1 MSSQANPDETYS
13 IDNPPIAD
21 LGDDIRQ
28 LLKPLASLKLTVT
41 LFGFS
46 IFLIMAGTLA
56 QVELDIWDV
65 VSDYFRCW
73 FAWVPV
79 RVFHPLFAP
88 YLDLSDISTG
98 VGMWFPGGYLIG
110 TLMALNLAAAHSLK
124 FKIQAKGPR
133 LTGGLVVTAIGM
145 VATWLV
151 IESGHSNNS
160 VQTASIGWDTLWG
173 LLQFLTVSLL
183 LTTAWGVTSKW
194 TENRTEALSLCGVF
208 AGLAIAT
215 YFLFNP
221 REALID
227 DSGMRILWQLVK
239 ACGASVILLA
249 GCMMLFRK
257 RAGVV
262 LLHAGVGLMMLN
274 EVVVDT
280 SHVETQM
287 RINEGESVNYAD
299 DIREYELAFVNRS
312 RDDFDE
318 EIIIPKSIIVNAA
331 RTEAELSDEE
341 MPFDVEIVRFMQNSD
356 PVERRQLQ
364 IQIASTLGVPPFQIN
379 TSSRLSDLTSDPEKI
394 QDVFNDLEKSLGTT
408 LSANLREE
416 LATLDDILDYVFET
430 WNPATTGPGETMII
444 SETRAGAGTDTGGA
458 VDLTA
463 AYVRVTDKETGKEL
477 GTFLT
482 GVFFELVKRS
492 AWTPNRVTVGDET
505 WDVYLRFKRYHKPY
519 TVELK
524 DVSKTDYVGTSTPR
538 DYRSVVRIV
547 DAEAGDDFEQHIWMN
562 NPLRYSGETFYQS
575 NYGPPDPTT
584 GKESTTLAV
593 VSNTGWLIPY
603 VSCMIVATGMLAHF
617 WIVMLRFLRRRD
629 AAALQAT
636 SATAPVPSD
645 SESVVTTAAAQAHR
659 ASPDYPD
666 SLAAKLVPWVIMLL
680 IAGWLVGKTRMPS
693 YESGEANLHEFG
705 KLPLVYEGRV
715 KPFDTLA
722 RNSLRILSN
731 RETFKDKEGETQPAV
746 LWLLDVIANPAA
758 AREHRVFRIDHPQ
771 LLQKLELERRKKHL
785 YSLDDFFDKI
795 PVLVETA
802 NEARKKDSK
811 ERDPVERQFVDLQNK
826 LGTFDLLVTTF
837 QPPDIQ
843 LDGQDQAAMRRQVQ
857 SAMRLLQQV
866 DSRQPPLA
874 IPPIEGSGE
883 QDFTS
888 SDEWETFARGWTKSY
903 FSVNLLGTE
912 SSEPVQLLTEIMV
925 AHAND
930 MPEDFNDKVA
940 EYHRWLIKNQP
951 EDLDSER
958 VSFETFFNHF
968 SPFYYS
974 AFSYL
979 FAFIFAAIGLLGWS
993 KPVNRT
999 AFLIILATFCVHTF
1013 ALGARIYISGRP
1025 PVTNLYSSAVFI
1037 GWGCVVLGMI
1047 FESIYRLGIGNIIG
1061 SALGAI
1067 TLGISHLLAGD
1078 GDTFKVLQA
1087 VLDTQF
1093 WLATHVVC
1101 ITLGYSTTFL
1111 AGTMGLL
1118 YIGLNVLQGVS
1129 GVIQRKCPWVL
1140 DYLRLA
1146 IFGFWWFLFSSR
1158 SLNRVSGGV
1167 SGGDNEMFN
1176 RMLGTLPRMIYGTVC
1191 FGIFFSFVG
1200 TVLGGLWADDSWGRF
1215 WGWDPKENGALL
1227 IVLWN
1232 AILLHAHWDKM
1243 VGPRGLAVLAVGG
1256 NVITSWSWFGV
1267 NELSVGLHAYG
1278 FTEGVWATL
1287 WAFWLSQ
1294 AVVVGIGLL
1303 PTRLWRSSSN
1313 PASDEPIAPGPLGSN
1328 S

>member
-13 IDNPPIAD
+13 TENATDVSFQND
-21 LGDDIRQ
+21 LRKAI
-28 LLKPLASLKLTVT
+28 KPLASLKLTVT
-41 LFGFS
+41 LFGLS
-46 IFLIMAGTLA
+46 IFLILAGTLA

-65 VSDYFRCW
+65 VRDYFRCW
-73 FAWVPV
+73 FAWVPLN
-79 RVFHPLFAP
+79 VFHALFQP
-88 YLDLSDISTG
+88 YVMLDKVPSG

-110 TLMALNLAAAHSLK
+110 TLMAINLAAAHSLK
-124 FKIQAKGPR
+124 FKVQAKGPR
-133 LTGGLVVTAIGM
+133 LTGGLVVAAIGM

-151 IESGHSNNS
+151 IESGHSNTS
-160 VQTASIGWDTLWG
+160 VQSATIGWDTLWS

-183 LTTAWGVTSKW
+183 LVTAWGIVSKW
-194 TENRTEALSLCGVF
+194 SESRTEAYSLCGV
-208 AGLAIAT
+208 AGGLVVAA

-239 ACGASVILLA
+239 GCGASVILLA

-299 DIREYELAFVNRS
+299 DIREFELVFVNRS
-312 RDDFDE
+312 PEDFNE
-318 EIIIPKSIIVNAA
+318 EIIIPKSMIVDAGRADAA
-331 RTEAELSDEE
+331 QEKVLSDDD
-341 MPFDVEIVRFMQNSD
+341 MPFDVEIVRFMQNSN
-356 PVERRQLQ
+356 PIERRQLQ
-364 IQIASTLGVPPFQIN
+364 IEIATTLEVPPFQIN
-379 TSSRLSDLTSDPEKI
+379 TASKLSDLTSDADKI
-394 QDVFNDLEKSLGTT
+394 KAVFDDLEAKLGVEF
-408 LSANLREE
+408 SDEQRQR
-416 LATLDDILDYVFET
+416 LATLDDVMDFVFDE

-444 SETRAGAGTDTGGA
+444 SEARPGTGTDSGGA

-463 AYVRVTDKETGKEL
+463 AYVRVKDRESGKEL

-492 AWTPNRVTVGDET
+492 EWTPNRVQVDGET
-505 WDVYLRFKRYHKPY
+505 WDVFLRFKRYYKPY
-519 TVELK
+519 TVHLK
-524 DVSKTDYVGTSTPR
+524 DVSKTDYVGTNTPK
-538 DYRSVVRIV
+538 DYRSIVRIV
-547 DAEAGDDFEQHIWMN
+547 DSEAGEDFEQHIWMN
-562 NPLRYSGETFYQS
+562 NPLRYAGETFYQS
-575 NYGPPDPTT
+575 SYGEPDPVT

-629 AAALQAT
+629 GGQIPVVPVEASL
-636 SATAPVPSD
+636 PVPGTS
-645 SESVVTTAAAQAHR
+645 
-659 ASPDYPD
+659 SPEP
-666 SLAAKLVPWVIMLL
+666 LIVRLVPWVIMLVM
-680 IAGWLVGKTRMPS
+680 ATWLVGKSRMPR
-693 YESGEANLHEFG
+693 YESTEANLHEFG
-705 KLPLVYEGRV
+705 RLPLVYEGRV

-731 RETFKDKEGETQPAV
+731 RETFKDKNGDTQPAIR
-746 LWLLDVIANPAA
+746 WFLDLIANPEV

-771 LLQKLELERRKKHL
+771 ILQKLELERRKKHL
-785 YSLDDFFDKI
+785 YSLDDFFEKI

-802 NEARKKDSK
+802 NAARRKDSK
-811 ERDPVERQFVDLQNK
+811 ERTADERKFVELQNK

-843 LDGQDQAAMRRQVQ
+843 IDGLDQNAMRREVQ
-857 SAMRLLQQV
+857 SAMRVLQQIEN
-866 DSRQPPLA
+866 RQPPLA
-874 IPPIEGSGE
+874 IPPIEGDGE
-883 QDFTS
+883 QDFTV

-903 FSVNLLGTE
+903 FSVNLLGSDT
-912 SSEPVQLLTEIMV
+912 SEPVQFLTEIMV
-925 AHAND
+925 AHSND
-930 MPEDFNDKVA
+930 DADEFNEKVRD
-940 EYHRWLIKNQP
+940 YHRWLARNPPK
-951 EDLDSER
+951 EFDASR
-958 VSFETFFNHF
+958 VSFETFFNNF

-979 FAFIFAAIGLLGWS
+979 FAFVFGVAGLLTWS
-993 KPVNRT
+993 KPLNRT
-999 AFLIILATFCVHTF
+999 AFLVILATFCVHTF

-1037 GWGCVVLGMI
+1037 GWGCVILGMV

-1061 SALGAI
+1061 AALGAS
-1067 TLGISHLLAGD
+1067 TLGISHLLSGD

-1111 AGTMGLL
+1111 AGALGL
-1118 YIGLNVLQGVS
+1118 YYVLAGVATKS
-1129 GVIQRKCPWVL
+1129 VTPQTSKDL
-1140 DYLRLA
+1140 
-1146 IFGFWWFLFSSR
+1146 S
-1158 SLNRVSGGV
+1158 
-1167 SGGDNEMFN
+1167 
-1176 RMLGTLPRMIYGTVC
+1176 RMIYGTVC

-1256 NVITSWSWFGV
+1256 NIITSWSWFGV

-1278 FTEGVWATL
+1278 FTEGVWASL
-1287 WAFWLSQ
+1287 WLFWVSQ
-1294 AVVVGIGLL
+1294 VGVMILGLV
-1303 PTRLWRSSSN
+1303 PTRFWRSFSGDGE
-1313 PASDEPIAPGPLGSN
+1313 AIAPGPYSTEATA
-1328 S
+1328 SPEEPTDTHS

>member
-1 MSSQANPDETYS
+1 MSSQANPDETFS
-13 IDNPPIAD
+13 IDSPKGPSF
-21 LGDDIRQ
+21 GDDIRKV
-28 LLKPLASLKLTVT
+28 LKPLASLKLTVT

-46 IFLIMAGTLA
+46 IFLILAGTLA

-79 RVFHPLFAP
+79 RTFHPLFAP
-88 YLDLSDISTG
+88 YLDLSGISESI
-98 VGMWFPGGYLIG
+98 GMFFPGGYLIG
-110 TLMALNLAAAHSLK
+110 TLMALNLVTAHSLK

-133 LTGGLVVTAIGM
+133 LTGGLVVTAIGA

-160 VQTASIGWDTLWG
+160 VQAATIGWDQLWH
-173 LLQFLTVSLL
+173 LLQGLVVSLL
-183 LTTAWGVTSKW
+183 LVTVWGVVSKW
-194 TENRTEALSLCGVF
+194 SENRTESLSLCGVSVGLVI
-208 AGLAIAT
+208 AG

-221 REALID
+221 RQALID

-239 ACGASVILLA
+239 GCGASVILLA

-299 DIREYELAFVNRS
+299 DIREFELAFVNRG
-312 RDDFDE
+312 REDQDE
-318 EIIIPKSIIVNAA
+318 EILIPKSMIVAA
-331 RTEAELSDEE
+331 GNPEAPKETRTLSDDE
-341 MPFDVEIVRFMQNSD
+341 MPFDVEIVQFMQNST
-356 PVERRQLQ
+356 PLERRQLQ
-364 IQIASTLGVPPFQIN
+364 IQIASTLGVPPFQVN
-379 TSSRLSDLTSDPEKI
+379 TADALTDLSDDMDKVKKVY
-394 QDVFNDLEKSLGTT
+394 DDLEKTIGTP
-408 LSANLREE
+408 LSAEMRKK
-416 LATLDDILDYVFET
+416 LASIDDLIDYVFEE
-430 WNPATTGPGETMII
+430 WNPATTGPGETMVV
-444 SETRAGAGTDTGGA
+444 SEVRAGAGTDSGGA

-463 AYVRVTDKETGKEL
+463 AYVRVTKKDNGEEV

-492 AWTPNRVTVGDET
+492 SWTPNRVEVAGQT
-505 WDVYLRFKRYHKPY
+505 WDVNLRFKRHFKPY

-524 DVSKTDYVGTSTPR
+524 DVSKTDYVGTNTPR

-547 DAEAGDDFEQHIWMN
+547 DADAEEDFEQHIWMN
-562 NPLRYSGETFYQS
+562 NPLRYAGETFYQS
-575 NYGPPDPTT
+575 SYGAPDPDT

-617 WIVMLRFLRRRD
+617 WIVMMRFLRRRESSKVHV
-629 AAALQAT
+629 AGKET
-636 SATAPVPSD
+636 SAGMLVDTEPEPF
-645 SESVVTTAAAQAHR
+645 
-659 ASPDYPD
+659 
-666 SLAAKLVPWVIMLL
+666 AAKLVPWLIMLL
-680 IAGWLVGKTRMPS
+680 MAGWLVSKSRMPS
-693 YESGEANLHEFG
+693 YESTEANLHEFG
-705 KLPLVYEGRV
+705 RIPLVYEGRV

-731 RETFKDKEGETQPAV
+731 RENFKDNNGDTQPAIR
-746 LWLLDVIANPAA
+746 WLLDVIANPAA

-771 LLQKLELERRKKHL
+771 ILEKLKLDRRKKHL
-785 YSLDDFFDKI
+785 YSLDDFFEKI

-802 NEARKKDSK
+802 NAARQKDDK
-811 ERDPVERQFVDLQNK
+811 EQTADEREFVELQSK
-826 LGTFDLLVTTF
+826 LGQFDLLVTTF
-837 QPPDIQ
+837 QPPDVQI
-843 LDGQDQAAMRRQVQ
+843 DGLGQEEMRRQVQ
-857 SAMRLLQQV
+857 FAMRTLQQI
-866 DSRQPPLA
+866 DERQPPLA
-874 IPPIEGSGE
+874 IPPVEGDGE
-883 QDFTS
+883 RDFTAS
-888 SDEWETFARGWTKSY
+888 EDWETFARGWTKSY
-903 FSVNLLGTE
+903 FSVNLLGADT
-912 SSEPVQLLTEIMV
+912 SEPVQFLTEIMV
-925 AHAND
+925 AHANG
-930 MPEDFNDKVA
+930 EANDFNTKV
-940 EYHRWLIKNQP
+940 EDYHRWLAKNP
-951 EDLDSER
+951 PKESDADR
-958 VSFETFFNHF
+958 VDFETFFNNF
-968 SPFYYS
+968 APFYYS

-979 FAFIFAAIGLLGWS
+979 FAFVFAVAALLSWS
-993 KPVNRT
+993 KPLNRT
-999 AFLIILATFCVHTF
+999 AFLVILATFLVHTF
-1013 ALGARIYISGRP
+1013 ALVARIYISGRP

-1037 GWGCVVLGMI
+1037 GWGCVILGMV

-1061 SALGAI
+1061 AALGAT

-1111 AGTMGLL
+1111 AGALGL
-1118 YIGLNVLQGVS
+1118 YYVIAGLVTT
-1129 GVIQRKCPWVL
+1129 
-1140 DYLRLA
+1140 
-1146 IFGFWWFLFSSR
+1146 
-1158 SLNRVSGGV
+1158 RVTPETSKEL
-1167 SGGDNEMFN
+1167 S
-1176 RMLGTLPRMIYGTVC
+1176 RMIYGTVC

-1287 WAFWLSQ
+1287 WAFWVSQ
-1294 AVVVGIGLL
+1294 AVVMIIGMAL
-1303 PTRLWRSSSN
+1303 PTRPWRSELT
-1313 PASDEPIAPGPLGSN
+1313 ASPVAGQVAEPSAEQSDA
-1328 S
+1328 

>member
-1 MSSQANPDETYS
+1 MSSQANPDETFS
-13 IDNPPIAD
+13 TDNAKD
-21 LGDDIRQ
+21 LSFGDDIRRAV
-28 LLKPLASLKLTVT
+28 KPLASLKLTVT

-46 IFLIMAGTLA
+46 IFLILAGTLA

-79 RVFHPLFAP
+79 RTFHPLFAP
-88 YLDLSDISTG
+88 YLDLSGISTG

-110 TLMALNLAAAHSLK
+110 TLMALNLATAHSLR

-133 LTGGLVVTAIGM
+133 LTGGLVVAAIGV

-151 IESGHSNNS
+151 IESGHGSNS
-160 VQTASIGWDTLWG
+160 VQAATIGWDTLWR
-173 LLQFLTVSLL
+173 LLQVLVVSLL
-183 LTTAWGVTSKW
+183 LVTKWGIYSKW
-194 TENRTEALSLCGVF
+194 SENRTESLSLCGVYVGLVI
-208 AGLAIAT
+208 AG
-215 YFLFNP
+215 YFLLFNP

-239 ACGASVILLA
+239 GCGASVIMLA
-249 GCMMLFRK
+249 GCIMLFRK

-287 RINEGESVNYAD
+287 RINEGESVNFAD
-299 DIREYELAFVNRS
+299 DIREFELVFVNRA
-312 RDDFDE
+312 REDQNE
-318 EIIIPKSIIVNAA
+318 EIIIPKSMIVAA
-331 RTEAELSDEE
+331 GRPDTPSGPELSDDE
-341 MPFDVEIVRFMQNSD
+341 MPFDVEIVQFMQNSN

-364 IQIASTLGVPPFQIN
+364 IEIASTLGVPPFQVN
-379 TSSRLSDLTSDPEKI
+379 TADDLADLTSDESKVK
-394 QDVFNDLEKSLGTT
+394 QVYDDLEKTLGTP
-408 LSANLREE
+408 LSTDVRKKLVSIDDVINYAFEE
-416 LATLDDILDYVFET
+416 
-430 WNPATTGPGETMII
+430 WNPATTGPGETMIV
-444 SETRAGAGTDTGGA
+444 SEVRAGAGTDSGGA

-463 AYVRVTDKETGKEL
+463 AYVRVTEKGTGKEL

-492 AWTPNRVTVGDET
+492 EWTPNRVKVGDET
-505 WDVYLRFKRYHKPY
+505 WDVYLRFKRYYKSY
-519 TVELK
+519 TVELQ

-538 DYRSVVRIV
+538 DYRSVVQIT
-547 DAEAGDDFEQHIWMN
+547 DPETGDDFEQHIWMN
-562 NPLRYSGETFYQS
+562 NPLRYAGETFYQQ
-575 NYGPPDPTT
+575 NYGPPDSVT

-617 WIVMLRFLRRRD
+617 WIVMMRFLRRRD
-629 AAALQAT
+629 
-636 SATAPVPSD
+636 SGKV
-645 SESVVTTAAAQAHR
+645 R
-659 ASPDYPD
+659 AGANDTVKGSLTD
-666 SLAAKLVPWVIMLL
+666 SLPEPFAAKLAPWLIMLL
-680 IAGWLVGKTRMPS
+680 MAGWLVSKSRMPS
-693 YESGEANLHEFG
+693 YESTEANLHEFG
-705 KLPLVYEGRV
+705 RLPLVYEGRV

-731 RETFKDKEGETQPAV
+731 RETFKDKNGDTQPAIR
-746 LWLLDVIANPAA
+746 WLLDVIANPAA

-771 LLQKLELERRKKHL
+771 LLKKLELDRRKKHL

-795 PVLVETA
+795 PVLVEAA
-802 NEARKKDSK
+802 NDARKKDSK
-811 ERDPVERQFVDLQNK
+811 ERTADERKFVELQSK
-826 LGTFDLLVTTF
+826 LGQFDLLVTTF

-843 LDGQDQAAMRRQVQ
+843 IDGLDQNGMRRQVQ
-857 SAMRLLQQV
+857 TAMRVLQQI
-866 DSRQPPLA
+866 DERQPPLA
-874 IPPIEGSGE
+874 IPPVEGEGDR
-883 QDFTS
+883 DFTAS
-888 SDEWETFARGWTKSY
+888 EDWETFARGWTKSY
-903 FSVNLLGTE
+903 FSVNLLGADT
-912 SSEPVQLLTEIMV
+912 SKPVQFLTEIMV

-930 MPEDFNDKVA
+930 KADDFNKKV
-940 EYHRWLIKNQP
+940 EDYHRWLAKNP
-951 EDLDSER
+951 PKEFDGDR
-958 VSFETFFNHF
+958 VSFETFFNNF
-968 SPFYYS
+968 APFYYS

-979 FAFIFAAIGLLGWS
+979 FAFVFAVAALLSWS
-993 KPVNRT
+993 KPLNRT

-1013 ALGARIYISGRP
+1013 ALIARIYISGRP

-1037 GWGCVVLGMI
+1037 GWGCVVMGMI

-1061 SALGAI
+1061 AGLGAI

-1111 AGTMGLL
+1111 AGALGL
-1118 YIGLNVLQGVS
+1118 YYVV
-1129 GVIQRKCPWVL
+1129 
-1140 DYLRLA
+1140 A
-1146 IFGFWWFLFSSR
+1146 GFVTTRVTPEASKELSR
-1158 SLNRVSGGV
+1158 
-1167 SGGDNEMFN
+1167 M
-1176 RMLGTLPRMIYGTVC
+1176 MYGTVC

-1287 WAFWLSQ
+1287 WAFWVSQ
-1294 AVVVGIGLL
+1294 AVVMIVGVL
-1303 PTRLWRSSSN
+1303 PTSFWRSELS
-1313 PASDEPIAPGPLGSN
+1313 ASPVTASAAKPPVEETES
-1328 S
+1328 

>member
-1 MSSQANPDETYS
+1 MSSQATPDETFS
-13 IDNPPIAD
+13 ADNAKDISF
-21 LGDDIRQ
+21 GDDIRKA
-28 LLKPLASLKLTVT
+28 LKPLASLKLTIT

-46 IFLIMAGTLA
+46 IFLILAGTLA

-88 YLDLSDISTG
+88 YLDLSGISTSI
-98 VGMWFPGGYLIG
+98 GMFLPGGYLIG
-110 TLMALNLAAAHSLK
+110 TLMAMNLLSAHSLK
-124 FKIQAKGPR
+124 FKIQANGSR
-133 LTGGLVVTAIGM
+133 LTGGLVVTAIGT

-160 VQTASIGWDTLWG
+160 VQSATIGWDTLWS
-173 LLQFLTVSLL
+173 LLQFLVVSLL
-183 LTTAWGVTSKW
+183 LVTAWGSFSKW
-194 TENRTEALSLCGVF
+194 SENRTEAL
-208 AGLAIAT
+208 GLAGVLGGLLISA

-239 ACGASVILLA
+239 GCGASVILLA

-287 RINEGESVNYAD
+287 RINEGESVNYSD
-299 DIREYELAFVNRS
+299 DIREFELAFVNRA
-312 RDDFDE
+312 REDQNE
-318 EIIIPKSIIVNAA
+318 EIIIPKSFIVDAGGADTPQEA
-331 RTEAELSDEE
+331 RTLTDDD
-341 MPFDVEIVRFMQNSD
+341 MPFNVEIVRFMQNSN

-364 IQIASTLGVPPFQIN
+364 IEIASTLGVPPFQVN
-379 TSSRLSDLTSDPEKI
+379 TADNLTDLSDDASKI
-394 QDVFNDLEKSLGTT
+394 EEVYEDVEAITGGSLPADVRKKL
-408 LSANLREE
+408 LSIN
-416 LATLDDILDYVFET
+416 DILDYVFEE
-430 WNPATTGPGETMII
+430 WNPATSGPGETMVA
-444 SETRAGAGTDTGGA
+444 SKVRAGAGTDSGGA
-458 VDLTA
+458 VDLTS
-463 AYVRVTDKETGKEL
+463 AYVRVTEKETGKEL

-492 AWTPNRVTVGDET
+492 AWTPNQVEVAGQT
-505 WDVYLRFKRYHKPY
+505 WDVYLRFKRYYKPY

-524 DVSKTDYVGTSTPR
+524 DVSKTDYVGTNTPR
-538 DYRSVVRIV
+538 DYRSIV
-547 DAEAGDDFEQHIWMN
+547 QVSDLAANEDFEQHIWMN
-562 NPLRYSGETFYQS
+562 NPLRYAGETFYQS
-575 NYGPPDPTT
+575 SYGAPDPVT

-617 WIVMLRFLRRRD
+617 WIVMMRFLRRRD
-629 AAALQAT
+629 SGKART
-636 SATAPVPSD
+636 GTDETVNG
-645 SESVVTTAAAQAHR
+645 
-659 ASPDYPD
+659 
-666 SLAAKLVPWVIMLL
+666 SLGGVMPEPFAAKLVPWLIMLV
-680 IAGWLVGKTRMPS
+680 IAGWLVSKSRMPD
-693 YESGEANLHEFG
+693 YESTEANLHEFG

-731 RETFKDKEGETQPAV
+731 RETFKDKNGNTQPAIR
-746 LWLLDVIANPAA
+746 WLLDLIADPEA
-758 AREHRVFRIDHPQ
+758 ARDHRVFRIDHPQ

-785 YSLDDFFDKI
+785 YSLDDFFEKI

-802 NEARKKDSK
+802 NAARKKDSK
-811 ERDPVERQFVDLQNK
+811 ERTADERKFVELQSK
-826 LGTFDLLVTTF
+826 LGQFDLLVTTF

-843 LDGQDQAAMRRQVQ
+843 IEELDQNEVRRQVQ
-857 SAMRLLQQV
+857 TAMRMLQQI
-866 DSRQPPLA
+866 DERQPPLA
-874 IPPIEGSGE
+874 VPPIAGDGE
-883 QDFTS
+883 RDFTAS
-888 SDEWETFARGWTKSY
+888 EEWETFARGWTKSY
-903 FSVNLLGTE
+903 FSVNLLGADT
-912 SSEPVQLLTEIMV
+912 SEPVQFLTEIMV

-930 MPEDFNDKVA
+930 KTNDFNEKV
-940 EYHRWLIKNQP
+940 EDYHRWLSKNQP
-951 EDLDSER
+951 KELDVDR
-958 VSFETFFNHF
+958 VSFETFFNNF

-979 FAFIFAAIGLLGWS
+979 FAFVFAVAGLLGWS
-993 KPVNRT
+993 KRLNHT
-999 AFLIILATFCVHTF
+999 AFLIILATFFVHTF
-1013 ALGARIYISGRP
+1013 ALIARIYISGRP

-1037 GWGCVVLGMI
+1037 GWGCVVLGMV

-1061 SALGAI
+1061 AALGAI

-1111 AGTMGLL
+1111 AGALGLYYVL
-1118 YIGLNVLQGVS
+1118 AGLVTKNVTPQTSKDLS
-1129 GVIQRKCPWVL
+1129 
-1140 DYLRLA
+1140 
-1146 IFGFWWFLFSSR
+1146 
-1158 SLNRVSGGV
+1158 
-1167 SGGDNEMFN
+1167 
-1176 RMLGTLPRMIYGTVC
+1176 RMIYGTVC

-1232 AILLHAHWDKM
+1232 AILLHAHWDKI

-1256 NVITSWSWFGV
+1256 NIITSWSWFGV

-1294 AVVVGIGLL
+1294 AVVMGVGLL
-1303 PTRLWRSSSN
+1303 PTELWRSELVASATETAESSAI
-1313 PASDEPIAPGPLGSN
+1313 PASSEDQADA
-1328 S
+1328 

>member
-1 MSSQANPDETYS
+1 MSSQANPDETFS
-13 IDNPPIAD
+13 ADNAKE
-21 LGDDIRQ
+21 LSFGDDIRQ
-28 LLKPLASLKLTVT
+28 AIKPLASLKLTVT

-46 IFLIMAGTLA
+46 IFLILAGTLA

-79 RVFHPLFAP
+79 RTFHPLFAP
-88 YLDLSDISTG
+88 YLDLSGISESI
-98 VGMWFPGGYLIG
+98 GMFFPGGYLIG
-110 TLMALNLAAAHSLK
+110 TLMAMNLVSAHSLK

-133 LTGGLVVTAIGM
+133 LTGGLVVTAIGA

-151 IESGHSNNS
+151 IESGHGSNS
-160 VQTASIGWDTLWG
+160 VQSATIGWDTLWS
-173 LLQFLTVSLL
+173 LLQFLVVSLL
-183 LTTAWGVTSKW
+183 LVTAWGVISKW
-194 TENRTEALSLCGVF
+194 SENRTESFSLCGVSV
-208 AGLAIAT
+208 GLLIAA

-239 ACGASVILLA
+239 GCGASVILLA

-287 RINEGESVNYAD
+287 RINEGESVNYSD
-299 DIREYELAFVNRS
+299 DIREFELVFVNRG
-312 RDDFDE
+312 RDDQNE
-318 EIIIPKSIIVNAA
+318 EIIIPKSMIVAA
-331 RTEAELSDEE
+331 GSPEAPEGRKLSDDE
-341 MPFDVEIVRFMQNSD
+341 MPFDVEIVRFMQNSN

-364 IQIASTLGVPPFQIN
+364 IEIASTLGVPPFQVN
-379 TSSRLSDLTSDPEKI
+379 TADDLTDLCDDAAKI
-394 QDVFNDLEKSLGTT
+394 AKVYEDLEKTLGTS
-408 LSANLREE
+408 LPADIRKQLVSI
-416 LATLDDILDYVFET
+416 DDVVNYAFED
-430 WNPATTGPGETMII
+430 WNPATTGPGETMIAA
-444 SETRAGAGTDTGGA
+444 EVRPGAGTDSGGA

-463 AYVRVTDKETGKEL
+463 AYVRVTEKETGKEL

-492 AWTPNRVTVGDET
+492 SWTPNQVEVAGQT
-505 WDVYLRFKRYHKPY
+505 WDVYLRFKRYYKPY

-524 DVSKTDYVGTSTPR
+524 DVSKTDYVGTNTPR
-538 DYRSVVRIV
+538 DYRSVVQV
-547 DAEAGDDFEQHIWMN
+547 SDPVADEDFEQHIWMN
-562 NPLRYSGETFYQS
+562 NPLRYAGETFYQS
-575 NYGPPDPTT
+575 NYGPPDAVT

-617 WIVMLRFLRRRD
+617 WIVMMRFLRRRD
-629 AAALQAT
+629 AARTLQTGAIVLAFSGAFIPALLTLLMGRAL
-636 SATAPVPSD
+636 SNRGSD
-645 SESVVTTAAAQAHR
+645 SDQPKPILTAEPQSWFACA
-659 ASPDYPD
+659 
-666 SLAAKLVPWVIMLL
+666 VPWIVMLL
-680 IAGWLVGKTRMPS
+680 CAGWLVSKSRMPS
-693 YESGEANLHEFG
+693 YESTEANLHEFG

-731 RETFKDKEGETQPAV
+731 RETFKDKNGDTQPAIR
-746 LWLLDVIANPAA
+746 WLLDVIANPAA

-795 PVLVETA
+795 PVLIEAA
-802 NEARKKDSK
+802 NDARKKDSK
-811 ERDPVERQFVDLQNK
+811 ERTADERKFVELQSK
-826 LGTFDLLVTTF
+826 LGQFDLLVTTF

-843 LDGQDQAAMRRQVQ
+843 IDGLGQNEVRQQVQTAMRV
-857 SAMRLLQQV
+857 LQQI
-866 DSRQPPLA
+866 DERQPPLA
-874 IPPIEGSGE
+874 IPPVKSDDER
-883 QDFTS
+883 DFTAS
-888 SDEWETFARGWTKSY
+888 EDWETFARGWTKSY
-903 FSVNLLGTE
+903 FSVNLLGADT
-912 SSEPVQLLTEIMV
+912 SKPVQFLTEIMV

-930 MPEDFNDKVA
+930 KADDFNKKV
-940 EYHRWLIKNQP
+940 EDYHRWLSKNRP
-951 EDLDSER
+951 KELDADR
-958 VSFETFFNHF
+958 VSFETFFNNF
-968 SPFYYS
+968 APFYYS

-979 FAFIFAAIGLLGWS
+979 FAFVFAVAALMSWS
-993 KPVNRT
+993 KPLNRT
-999 AFLIILATFCVHTF
+999 AFLIILATFFVHTF
-1013 ALGARIYISGRP
+1013 ALVARVYISGRP

-1061 SALGAI
+1061 AALGAI

-1101 ITLGYSTTFL
+1101 ITLGYSTTLL
-1111 AGTMGLL
+1111 AGTLGL
-1118 YIGLNVLQGVS
+1118 YYVL
-1129 GVIQRKCPWVL
+1129 
-1140 DYLRLA
+1140 A
-1146 IFGFWWFLFSSR
+1146 GFVTT
-1158 SLNRVSGGV
+1158 RVTPEASKDL
-1167 SGGDNEMFN
+1167 S
-1176 RMLGTLPRMIYGTVC
+1176 RMIYGTVC

-1256 NVITSWSWFGV
+1256 NVVTSWSWFGV

-1294 AVVVGIGLL
+1294 AVVMGIGLL
-1303 PTRLWRSSSN
+1303 PTRFWRSELS
-1313 PASDEPIAPGPLGSN
+1313 ASPVVATSAGEPSTEQTE

>member
-1 MSSQANPDETYS
+1 MSSQANPDETFS
-13 IDNPPIAD
+13 ADNAKD
-21 LGDDIRQ
+21 LSPGEELRKA
-28 LLKPLASLKLTVT
+28 LKPLASLKLTVA

-88 YLDLSDISTG
+88 YLDLSGISTG

-110 TLMALNLAAAHSLK
+110 MLMALNLAAAHSLK

-133 LTGGLVVTAIGM
+133 LTGGLVVTAIGA

-160 VQTASIGWDTLWG
+160 VQSATIGWDTLWS
-173 LLQFLTVSLL
+173 LLQFLAVALL
-183 LTTAWGVTSKW
+183 LVTAWGVVNKW
-194 TENRTEALSLCGVF
+194 SESRTEAISLGGVF
-208 AGLAIAT
+208 GGLLIAA

-239 ACGASVILLA
+239 GCGASVILLA
-249 GCMMLFRK
+249 GCMMLFKK

-299 DIREYELAFVNRS
+299 DIREFELAFVNRA
-312 RDDFDE
+312 REDQDE
-318 EIIIPKSIIVNAA
+318 EIIIPKEMIVEAGRPDIPDEA
-331 RTEAELSDEE
+331 RRLSDDE

-364 IQIASTLGVPPFQIN
+364 IEIASTLGVPPFQVN
-379 TSSRLSDLTSDPEKI
+379 TADDLT
-394 QDVFNDLEKSLGTT
+394 DLTDDASKVEEVYKELEAITGSS
-408 LSANLREE
+408 LSAEE
-416 LATLDDILDYVFET
+416 RKKIVSIDDALDYVFEE
-430 WNPATTGPGETMII
+430 WNPATTGPGETMVA
-444 SETRAGAGTDTGGA
+444 SETRAGAGTDSGGA
-458 VDLTA
+458 ADLTA
-463 AYVRVTDKETGKEL
+463 AYVRVTEKETGKEL

-492 AWTPNRVTVGDET
+492 AWTPNQVEVAGQT
-505 WDVYLRFKRYHKPY
+505 WDVYLRFKRYYKPY

-524 DVSKTDYVGTSTPR
+524 DVSKTDYVGTNTPR
-538 DYRSVVRIV
+538 DYRSIV
-547 DAEAGDDFEQHIWMN
+547 HITDPETEDDFEQHIWMN
-562 NPLRYSGETFYQS
+562 NPLRYAGETFYQS
-575 NYGPPDPTT
+575 NYGPPDPVT

-629 AAALQAT
+629 
-636 SATAPVPSD
+636 SAKVKSEGKEVRTELASD
-645 SESVVTTAAAQAHR
+645 DRPE
-659 ASPDYPD
+659 PF
-666 SLAAKLVPWVIMLL
+666 AAKLAPWLIMLL
-680 IAGWLVGKTRMPS
+680 FAGWLVSKSRMPS
-693 YESGEANLHEFG
+693 YESTEANLHEFG
-705 KLPLVYEGRV
+705 RLPLVYEGRV

-731 RETFKDKEGETQPAV
+731 REEFKDKNGDKQPAV
-746 LWLLDVIANPAA
+746 RWLLDVIANPAA

-785 YSLDDFFDKI
+785 YSLDDFFEKI
-795 PVLVETA
+795 PVLVEAA
-802 NEARKKDSK
+802 NDARKKDSK
-811 ERDPVERQFVDLQNK
+811 DRTADERKFVELQNK
-826 LGTFDLLVTTF
+826 LGQFDLLVTTF

-843 LDGQDQAAMRRQVQ
+843 IEGLGQNEVRQQVQ
-857 SAMRLLQQV
+857 SAMQILQQI
-866 DSRQPPLA
+866 DGRQPPLA
-874 IPPIEGSGE
+874 IPPIEGEGE
-883 QDFTS
+883 RDFTAS
-888 SDEWETFARGWTKSY
+888 EEWETFARGWTKSY
-903 FSVNLLGTE
+903 FSVNLLGANT
-912 SSEPVQLLTEIMV
+912 SEPVRLLTEIMV

-930 MPEDFNDKVA
+930 KADDFNEKVK
-940 EYHRWLIKNQP
+940 EYHSWLKKNQP
-951 EDLDSER
+951 EEYDGNR
-958 VSFETFFNHF
+958 VNFETFFNNF
-968 SPFYYS
+968 APFYYS

-979 FAFIFAAIGLLGWS
+979 FAFVFAIIALLGWS
-993 KPVNRT
+993 KPLNRT
-999 AFLIILATFCVHTF
+999 AFLVILATFFVHTF
-1013 ALGARIYISGRP
+1013 ALVARIYISGRP

-1061 SALGAI
+1061 AALGAT

-1111 AGTMGLL
+1111 AGALGL
-1118 YIGLNVLQGVS
+1118 YYVLAGVVTTKVTS
-1129 GVIQRKCPWVL
+1129 QTSKDL
-1140 DYLRLA
+1140 
-1146 IFGFWWFLFSSR
+1146 S
-1158 SLNRVSGGV
+1158 
-1167 SGGDNEMFN
+1167 
-1176 RMLGTLPRMIYGTVC
+1176 RMIYGTVC

-1243 VGPRGLAVLAVGG
+1243 VGPRGLAVLAVVG
-1256 NVITSWSWFGV
+1256 NIITSWSWFGV

-1294 AVVVGIGLL
+1294 VVVMGVGLL
-1303 PTRLWRSSSN
+1303 PTEFWRSELTVAAGFGAGESGAAESPN
-1313 PASDEPIAPGPLGSN
+1313 ENADA
-1328 S
+1328 

>member
-13 IDNPPIAD
+13 ADNVKD
-21 LGDDIRQ
+21 LSFGDDIRKA
-28 LLKPLASLKLTVT
+28 LKPLASLKLTVT

-46 IFLIMAGTLA
+46 IFLILAGTLA

-65 VSDYFRCW
+65 VRDYFRCW
-73 FAWVPV
+73 FAWVPM
-79 RVFHPLFAP
+79 RTFHPLFAP
-88 YLDLSDISTG
+88 YVDLSGISES
-98 VGMWFPGGYLIG
+98 VGMFFPGGYLIG
-110 TLMALNLAAAHSLK
+110 TLMALNLVSAHSLK

-133 LTGGLVVTAIGM
+133 LTGGLVVTAIGA

-151 IESGHSNNS
+151 IESGHGSNS
-160 VQTASIGWDTLWG
+160 VQSATIGWDTLWS
-173 LLQFLTVSLL
+173 LLQFLVVSLL
-183 LTTAWGVTSKW
+183 LVTAWGVVSKW
-194 TENRTEALSLCGVF
+194 SENRTESLSLCGVSV
-208 AGLAIAT
+208 GLVIAA

-239 ACGASVILLA
+239 GCGASVILLA

-299 DIREYELAFVNRS
+299 DIREFELVFVNREGE
-312 RDDFDE
+312 DQNE
-318 EIIIPKSIIVNAA
+318 EIIIPKTLLVGAGTSAES
-331 RTEAELSDEE
+331 RTLTDDD
-341 MPFDVEIVRFMQNSD
+341 MPFNVEIVRFMQNST
-356 PVERRQLQ
+356 PVERQQLQ
-364 IQIASTLGVPPFQIN
+364 IEIASTLGVPPFQIN
-379 TSSRLSDLTSDPEKI
+379 TADNLANLTSDASKVE
-394 QDVFNDLEKSLGTT
+394 QVYTDLEETIGGPLPAEVRKKLVSI
-408 LSANLREE
+408 N
-416 LATLDDILDYVFET
+416 DVLDYVFEE
-430 WNPATTGPGETMII
+430 WNPATTGPGETMIV
-444 SETRAGAGTDTGGA
+444 SEVRPGAGTDSGGA

-492 AWTPNRVTVGDET
+492 SWTPNRVEVAGKT
-505 WDVYLRFKRYHKPY
+505 WDVYLRFKRYYKPY

-524 DVSKTDYVGTSTPR
+524 DVSKTDYVGTNTPR
-538 DYRSVVRIV
+538 DYRSVVQV
-547 DAEAGDDFEQHIWMN
+547 SDPVAKEDFEQHIWMN
-562 NPLRYSGETFYQS
+562 NPLRYAGETFYQS
-575 NYGPPDPTT
+575 NYGPPDAVT

-617 WIVMLRFLRRRD
+617 WIVMMRFLRRRD
-629 AAALQAT
+629 
-636 SATAPVPSD
+636 SAKVKADGQKD
-645 SESVVTTAAAQAHR
+645 SAGISA
-659 ASPDYPD
+659 D
-666 SLAAKLVPWVIMLL
+666 SLPEPFAVKLIPWIMMLL
-680 IAGWLVGKTRMPS
+680 CAGWLVSKSRMPS
-693 YESGEANLHEFG
+693 YESTEANLHEFG

-731 RETFKDKEGETQPAV
+731 RETFKDKNGDTQPAIR
-746 LWLLDVIANPAA
+746 WLLDVIANPEAA
-758 AREHRVFRIDHPQ
+758 GEHRVFRIDHPQ
-771 LLQKLELERRKKHL
+771 LLKKLDLERRKKHL
-785 YSLDDFFDKI
+785 YSLDDLLDNI
-795 PVLVETA
+795 SVLAEAA
-802 NEARKKDSK
+802 NDARKKDSK
-811 ERDPVERQFVDLQNK
+811 DRTADERKFIELESK
-826 LGTFDLLVTTF
+826 LGTFDLLLTTF
-837 QPPDIQ
+837 QPQDLRLEG
-843 LDGQDQAAMRRQVQ
+843 LDWMTPEDREKIRAEVVPAMSNLDRI
-857 SAMRLLQQV
+857 
-866 DSRQPPLA
+866 DSREPPLA
-874 IPPIEGSGE
+874 VPPFIGE
-883 QDFTS
+883 SDEDATS
-888 SDEWETFARGWTKSY
+888 SEEWETFTRSWTMSY
-903 FSVNLLGTE
+903 IGITTFNRE
-912 SSEPVQLLTEIMV
+912 YSSEPLKLMTEIMIAYKHDKADEFNSKV
-925 AHAND
+925 
-930 MPEDFNDKVA
+930 ED
-940 EYHRWLIKNQP
+940 YHRWLAKNQP
-951 EDLDSER
+951 KEFDADR
-958 VSFETFFNHF
+958 VSFETFFNNF

-979 FAFIFAAIGLLGWS
+979 FAFLFAVAALLTWS
-993 KPVNRT
+993 QPLNRT
-999 AFLIILATFCVHTF
+999 AFLIILATFFVHTF
-1013 ALGARIYISGRP
+1013 ALVARIYISGRP

-1037 GWGCVVLGMI
+1037 GWGCVILGMV

-1061 SALGAI
+1061 AGLGAI

-1111 AGTMGLL
+1111 AGALGL
-1118 YIGLNVLQGVS
+1118 YYVLS
-1129 GVIQRKCPWVL
+1129 GIVTT
-1140 DYLRLA
+1140 
-1146 IFGFWWFLFSSR
+1146 
-1158 SLNRVSGGV
+1158 RVTPEASKDL
-1167 SGGDNEMFN
+1167 S
-1176 RMLGTLPRMIYGTVC
+1176 RMIYGTVC

-1287 WAFWLSQ
+1287 WGFLLTQ
-1294 AVVVGIGLL
+1294 AVVMIAGAFL
-1303 PTRLWRSSSN
+1303 PTEFWRS
-1313 PASDEPIAPGPLGSN
+1313 ELSN
-1328 S
+1328 SPVTALSSEPQVAQDDA

>member
-13 IDNPPIAD
+13 SDKTTE
-21 LGDDIRQ
+21 LSFGDDLRKAIQ
-28 LLKPLASLKLTVT
+28 PLASLKLTVT
-41 LFGFS
+41 LFGLS
-46 IFLIMAGTLA
+46 IFLILAGTLA

-65 VSDYFRCW
+65 VRDYFRCW
-73 FAWVPV
+73 FAWIPL
-79 RVFHPLFAP
+79 RVFHALFQP
-88 YLDLSDISTG
+88 YVMLDKVPNS
-98 VGMWFPGGYLIG
+98 VGIWFPGGYLIG
-110 TLMALNLAAAHSLK
+110 TLMAINLAAAHSLK
-124 FKIQAKGPR
+124 FKVQAKGPR

-151 IESGHSNNS
+151 IESGHENTA
-160 VQTASIGWDTLWG
+160 VQSATIGWDTLWS
-173 LLQFLTVSLL
+173 LLQFLTISLL
-183 LTTAWGVTSKW
+183 LVTVWGIISKW
-194 TENRTEALSLCGVF
+194 NESRTEAWSLCGVSG
-208 AGLAIAT
+208 GLVVAA

-239 ACGASVILLA
+239 GCGASVILLA

-287 RINEGESVNYAD
+287 RIVEGESVNYAD
-299 DIREYELAFVNRS
+299 DIREFELVFVNRS
-312 RDDFDE
+312 RDDFNE
-318 EIIIPKSIIVNAA
+318 EIIIPKSMIVNSS
-331 RTEAELSDEE
+331 RTDDAEGTELTDDD
-341 MPFDVEIVRFMQNSD
+341 MPFNVEIVRFMQNSD
-356 PVERRQLQ
+356 PIERRQLQ
-364 IQIASTLGVPPFQIN
+364 IEIASTLEVPPFQIN
-379 TSSRLSDLTSDPEKI
+379 TASRLSDLTSDSEKVNA
-394 QDVFNDLEKSLGTT
+394 VFDDLEAKLGIEF
-408 LSANLREE
+408 SDQQRRE
-416 LATLDDILDYVFET
+416 LVTMDDVMDFVFDE

-444 SETRAGAGTDTGGA
+444 AETRPGSGTDSGGA

-463 AYVRVTDKETGKEL
+463 AYVRVKDKDSGEEL

-492 AWTPNRVTVGDET
+492 EWSPNRVEVDGET
-505 WDVYLRFKRYHKPY
+505 WDVFLRFRRYYKPY
-519 TVELK
+519 TVHLK
-524 DVSKTDYVGTSTPR
+524 DVSKTDYVGTNTPK
-538 DYRSVVRIV
+538 DYRSIVRIV
-547 DAEAGDDFEQHIWMN
+547 DSEAGDDFEQHIWMN
-562 NPLRYSGETFYQS
+562 NPLRYAGETFYQS
-575 NYGPPDPTT
+575 SYGEPDPVT

-617 WIVMLRFLRRRD
+617 WIVMMRFLRRRD
-629 AAALQAT
+629 TGQIAVV
-636 SATAPVPSD
+636 PVE
-645 SESVVTTAAAQAHR
+645 ESLPVSGSTTPEPLIVR
-659 ASPDYPD
+659 
-666 SLAAKLVPWVIMLL
+666 LVPWVIMLL
-680 IAGWLVGKTRMPS
+680 IAGWLVGKSRMPR
-693 YESGEANLHEFG
+693 YESTEANLHEFG
-705 KLPLVYEGRV
+705 RLPLVYEGRV

-731 RETFKDKEGETQPAV
+731 RETFKDKDGKTQPAI
-746 LWLLDVIANPAA
+746 LWLLDLIADPEA

-771 LLQKLELERRKKHL
+771 ILQKLELERRKKHL
-785 YSLDDFFDKI
+785 YSLDDFFEKI

-802 NEARKKDSK
+802 NAARRKDSK
-811 ERDPVERQFVDLQNK
+811 ERNADERKFIELQNK

-843 LDGQDQAAMRRQVQ
+843 IDGLDQNEMRRQVQ
-857 SAMRLLQQV
+857 SAMRVLQQI

-874 IPPIEGSGE
+874 IPPIEGDNE
-883 QDFTS
+883 QDFTI

-903 FSVNLLGTE
+903 FSVNLLGADT
-912 SSEPVQLLTEIMV
+912 SEPVQYLTEIMV
-925 AHAND
+925 AHSND
-930 MPEDFNDKVA
+930 DVEAFNEGVRD
-940 EYHRWLIKNQP
+940 YHRWLSENQP
-951 EDLDSER
+951 DELDAQR
-958 VSFETFFNHF
+958 VSFETFFNNF
-968 SPFYYS
+968 APFYYS

-979 FAFIFAAIGLLGWS
+979 FAFVFGVAGLLVWS
-993 KPVNRT
+993 KPLNRT
-999 AFLIILATFCVHTF
+999 AFLVILATFCVHTF

-1037 GWGCVVLGMI
+1037 GWGCVILGMI

-1061 SALGAI
+1061 AALGAS

-1111 AGTMGLL
+1111 AGALGL
-1118 YIGLNVLQGVS
+1118 YYVLAGVTTKS
-1129 GVIQRKCPWVL
+1129 ITPQTSKDL
-1140 DYLRLA
+1140 
-1146 IFGFWWFLFSSR
+1146 S
-1158 SLNRVSGGV
+1158 
-1167 SGGDNEMFN
+1167 
-1176 RMLGTLPRMIYGTVC
+1176 RMIYGTVC

-1232 AILLHAHWDKM
+1232 AILLHAHWDKI
-1243 VGPRGLAVLAVGG
+1243 VGRRGLAVLAVGG
-1256 NVITSWSWFGV
+1256 NIITSWSWFGV

-1278 FTEGVWATL
+1278 FTEGVWASL
-1287 WAFWLSQ
+1287 WAFWISQ
-1294 AVVVGIGLL
+1294 SVVMLVGVL
-1303 PTRLWRSSSN
+1303 PLRLWRSFGDDGDAIAAGPYSTVSTD
-1313 PASDEPIAPGPLGSN
+1313 ASESGSAE

>member
-1 MSSQANPDETYS
+1 MSSQANPDETFS
-13 IDNPPIAD
+13 ADNAD
-21 LGDDIRQ
+21 DLLIGDDIRRA
-28 LLKPLASLKLTVT
+28 LKPLASLKLTVT

-46 IFLIMAGTLA
+46 IFLILAGTLA

-79 RVFHPLFAP
+79 RAFHPLFAP
-88 YLDLSDISTG
+88 YLDLSGIDTR
-98 VGMWFPGGYLIG
+98 VGMFFPGGYLIG

-133 LTGGLVVTAIGM
+133 LTGGLVVTAIGA

-160 VQTASIGWDTLWG
+160 VQSATIGWDTLWS
-173 LLQFLTVSLL
+173 LLQFLVISLL
-183 LTTAWGVTSKW
+183 LVTAWGVISKW
-194 TENRTEALSLCGVF
+194 SENRTESLSLAGVF
-208 AGLAIAT
+208 GGLVIAA

-239 ACGASVILLA
+239 GCGASVIMLA
-249 GCMMLFRK
+249 GCIMLFRK

-299 DIREYELAFVNRS
+299 DIREFELVFVNRA
-312 RDDFDE
+312 REDQNE
-318 EIIIPKSIIVNAA
+318 EIIIPKSMIVAA
-331 RTEAELSDEE
+331 GDPKTPAGTKLSDDE
-341 MPFDVEIVRFMQNSD
+341 MPFDVEIVQFMQNSN
-356 PVERRQLQ
+356 PVERRQMQ
-364 IQIASTLGVPPFQIN
+364 MQIASTLGVPPFQVN
-379 TSSRLSDLTSDPEKI
+379 TADNLSDLTSDKSKVK
-394 QDVFNDLEKSLGTT
+394 QVFDDLEKSLGTT
-408 LSANLREE
+408 LSGDVRSKLESI
-416 LATLDDILDYVFET
+416 DDVLDYAFEE
-430 WNPATTGPGETMII
+430 WNPATTGPGETMIV
-444 SETRAGAGTDTGGA
+444 SEVRAGAGTDSGGA

-463 AYVRVTDKETGKEL
+463 AYVRVTDKTTGKEL

-492 AWTPNRVTVGDET
+492 EWTPNRVKVGDDT
-505 WDVYLRFKRYHKPY
+505 WDVYLRFKRYYKPY
-519 TVELK
+519 TVALT
-524 DVSKTDYVGTSTPR
+524 DVSKTDYVGTNTPR
-538 DYRSVVRIV
+538 DYRSIV
-547 DAEAGDDFEQHIWMN
+547 QITDPETGDDFEQHIWMN
-562 NPLRYSGETFYQS
+562 NPLRYAGETFYQS
-575 NYGPPDPTT
+575 SYGAGDPAT
-584 GKESTTLAV
+584 GQKESTTLAV

-617 WIVMLRFLRRRD
+617 WIVMMRFLRRRD
-629 AAALQAT
+629 SGQIKTGVTDSA
-636 SATAPVPSD
+636 SATLADSVP
-645 SESVVTTAAAQAHR
+645 E
-659 ASPDYPD
+659 PF
-666 SLAAKLVPWVIMLL
+666 AAKLVPWLIMLL
-680 IAGWLVGKTRMPS
+680 MAGWLVSKSRMPS
-693 YESGEANLHEFG
+693 YESTEANLHEFG
-705 KLPLVYEGRV
+705 RLPLVYEGRV

-731 RETFKDKEGETQPAV
+731 RETFKDKNGDTQPAV
-746 LWLLDVIANPAA
+746 RWLLDVIANPEA

-785 YSLDDFFDKI
+785 YSLDDFFEKI
-795 PVLVETA
+795 PVLIEAA
-802 NEARKKDSK
+802 NDARKKDSK
-811 ERDPVERQFVDLQNK
+811 EQTADERKFVELQSK
-826 LGTFDLLVTTF
+826 LGQFDLLVTTF
-837 QPPDIQ
+837 QPPDVRVEG
-843 LDGQDQAAMRRQVQ
+843 LDQNEMRRQIQ
-857 SAMRLLQQV
+857 TTMRILQQV
-866 DSRQPPLA
+866 DERQPPLA
-874 IPPIEGSGE
+874 IPPIEGE
-883 QDFTS
+883 DDRDFTAS
-888 SDEWETFARGWTKSY
+888 EEWETFARGWTKSY
-903 FSVNLLGTE
+903 FSVNLLGADT
-912 SSEPVQLLTEIMV
+912 SKPVQLLTEIMV

-930 MPEDFNDKVA
+930 EADDFNKKVK
-940 EYHRWLIKNQP
+940 EYHRWLAKNP
-951 EDLDSER
+951 PKEFDGDR
-958 VSFETFFNHF
+958 ANFETFFNNF
-968 SPFYYS
+968 APFYYS

-979 FAFIFAAIGLLGWS
+979 FAFVFAVLALLVWS
-993 KPVNRT
+993 KPLNRT

-1013 ALGARIYISGRP
+1013 ALVGRIYISGRP

-1037 GWGCVVLGMI
+1037 GWGCVVLGMV

-1061 SALGAI
+1061 AALGAT

-1111 AGTMGLL
+1111 AGALGL
-1118 YIGLNVLQGVS
+1118 YYVLAGVVTTKVTPEAS
-1129 GVIQRKCPWVL
+1129 KDL
-1140 DYLRLA
+1140 
-1146 IFGFWWFLFSSR
+1146 S
-1158 SLNRVSGGV
+1158 
-1167 SGGDNEMFN
+1167 
-1176 RMLGTLPRMIYGTVC
+1176 RMIYGTVC

-1287 WAFWLSQ
+1287 WAFWVSQ
-1294 AVVVGIGLL
+1294 AVIMLVGLV
-1303 PTRLWRSSSN
+1303 PTELWRSELSASAVAASPVTA
-1313 PASDEPIAPGPLGSN
+1313 PAERPQAEDSEA
-1328 S
+1328 

>member
-1 MSSQANPDETYS
+1 MSSQANPDETFS
-13 IDNPPIAD
+13 TDNAKD
-21 LGDDIRQ
+21 LSFGDDIRRAV
-28 LLKPLASLKLTVT
+28 KPLASLKLTVT

-46 IFLIMAGTLA
+46 IFLILAGTLA

-79 RVFHPLFAP
+79 RTFHPLFAP
-88 YLDLSDISTG
+88 YLDLSGISTG

-110 TLMALNLAAAHSLK
+110 TLMALNLATAHSLR

-133 LTGGLVVTAIGM
+133 LTGGLVVAAIGV

-151 IESGHSNNS
+151 IESGHGSNS
-160 VQTASIGWDTLWG
+160 VQAATIGWDTLWR
-173 LLQFLTVSLL
+173 LLQVLVVSLL
-183 LTTAWGVTSKW
+183 LVTKWGIYSKW
-194 TENRTEALSLCGVF
+194 SENRTESLSLCGVYVGLVI
-208 AGLAIAT
+208 AG
-215 YFLFNP
+215 YFLLFNP

-239 ACGASVILLA
+239 GCGASVIMLA
-249 GCMMLFRK
+249 GCIMLFRK

-299 DIREYELAFVNRS
+299 DIREFELVFVNRA
-312 RDDFDE
+312 REDQNE
-318 EIIIPKSIIVNAA
+318 EIIIPKSMIVAA
-331 RTEAELSDEE
+331 GRPDTPSGPELSDDE
-341 MPFDVEIVRFMQNSD
+341 MPFDVEIVQFMQNSN

-364 IQIASTLGVPPFQIN
+364 IEIASTLGVPPFQVN
-379 TSSRLSDLTSDPEKI
+379 TADDLADLTSDESKVK
-394 QDVFNDLEKSLGTT
+394 QVYDDLEKTLGTP
-408 LSANLREE
+408 LSTDVRKKLVSIDDVINYAFEE
-416 LATLDDILDYVFET
+416 
-430 WNPATTGPGETMII
+430 WNPATTGPGETMIV
-444 SETRAGAGTDTGGA
+444 SEVRAGAGTDSGGA

-463 AYVRVTDKETGKEL
+463 AYVRVTEKGTGKEL

-492 AWTPNRVTVGDET
+492 EWTPNRVKVGDET
-505 WDVYLRFKRYHKPY
+505 WDVYLRFKRYYKSY
-519 TVELK
+519 TVELQ

-538 DYRSVVRIV
+538 DYRSVVQIT
-547 DAEAGDDFEQHIWMN
+547 DPETGDDFEQHIWMN
-562 NPLRYSGETFYQS
+562 NPLRYAGETFYQQ
-575 NYGPPDPTT
+575 NYGPPDSVT

-617 WIVMLRFLRRRD
+617 WIVMMRFLRRRD
-629 AAALQAT
+629 
-636 SATAPVPSD
+636 SGKV
-645 SESVVTTAAAQAHR
+645 R
-659 ASPDYPD
+659 AGANDTVKGSLTD
-666 SLAAKLVPWVIMLL
+666 SLPEPFAAKLAPWLIMLL
-680 IAGWLVGKTRMPS
+680 MAGWLVSKSRMPS
-693 YESGEANLHEFG
+693 YESTEANLHEFG
-705 KLPLVYEGRV
+705 RLPLVYEGRV

-731 RETFKDKEGETQPAV
+731 RETFKDKNGDTQPAIR
-746 LWLLDVIANPAA
+746 WLLDVIANPAA

-771 LLQKLELERRKKHL
+771 LLKKLELDRRKKHL

-795 PVLVETA
+795 PVLVEAA
-802 NEARKKDSK
+802 NDARKKDSK
-811 ERDPVERQFVDLQNK
+811 ERTADERKFVELQSK
-826 LGTFDLLVTTF
+826 LGQFDLLVTTF

-843 LDGQDQAAMRRQVQ
+843 IDGLDQNGMRRQVQ
-857 SAMRLLQQV
+857 TAMRVLQQI
-866 DSRQPPLA
+866 DERQPPLA
-874 IPPIEGSGE
+874 IPPVEGEGDR
-883 QDFTS
+883 DFTAS
-888 SDEWETFARGWTKSY
+888 EDWETFARGWTKSY
-903 FSVNLLGTE
+903 FSVNLLGADT
-912 SSEPVQLLTEIMV
+912 SKPVQFLTEIMV

-930 MPEDFNDKVA
+930 KADDFNKKV
-940 EYHRWLIKNQP
+940 EDYHRWLAKNP
-951 EDLDSER
+951 PKEFDGDR
-958 VSFETFFNHF
+958 VSFETFFNNF
-968 SPFYYS
+968 APFYYS

-979 FAFIFAAIGLLGWS
+979 FAFVFAVAALLSWS
-993 KPVNRT
+993 KPLNRT

-1013 ALGARIYISGRP
+1013 ALIARIYISGRP

-1037 GWGCVVLGMI
+1037 GWGCVVMGMI

-1061 SALGAI
+1061 AGLGAI

-1111 AGTMGLL
+1111 AGALGL
-1118 YIGLNVLQGVS
+1118 YYVV
-1129 GVIQRKCPWVL
+1129 
-1140 DYLRLA
+1140 A
-1146 IFGFWWFLFSSR
+1146 GFVTTRVTPEASKELSR
-1158 SLNRVSGGV
+1158 
-1167 SGGDNEMFN
+1167 M
-1176 RMLGTLPRMIYGTVC
+1176 MYGTVC

-1287 WAFWLSQ
+1287 WAFWVSQ
-1294 AVVVGIGLL
+1294 AVVMIVGVL
-1303 PTRLWRSSSN
+1303 PTSFWRSELS
-1313 PASDEPIAPGPLGSN
+1313 ASPVTASAAKPPVEETES
-1328 S
+1328 

>member
-1 MSSQANPDETYS
+1 MSSQATPDETFS
-13 IDNPPIAD
+13 ADNAKD
-21 LGDDIRQ
+21 LSFGDDIRKA
-28 LLKPLASLKLTVT
+28 LKPLASLKLTVT

-46 IFLIMAGTLA
+46 IFLILAGTLA

-88 YLDLSDISTG
+88 YLDLSEISTG
-98 VGMWFPGGYLIG
+98 IGMWFPGGYLIG
-110 TLMALNLAAAHSLK
+110 TLMAMNLVSAHSLK

-133 LTGGLVVTAIGM
+133 LTGGLVVTAIGA

-160 VQTASIGWDTLWG
+160 VQSATIGWDTLWS
-173 LLQFLTVSLL
+173 LLQFLVVSLL
-183 LTTAWGVTSKW
+183 LVTAWGVVSKW
-194 TENRTEALSLCGVF
+194 SENRTESFSLCGVSV
-208 AGLAIAT
+208 GLAIAA

-239 ACGASVILLA
+239 GCGASVILLA
-249 GCMMLFRK
+249 GCMTLFKK

-287 RINEGESVNYAD
+287 RINEGESVNYSD
-299 DIREYELAFVNRS
+299 DIREFELAFVNRA
-312 RDDFDE
+312 REDQNE
-318 EIIIPKSIIVNAA
+318 EIIIPKSFIVDAGDADTPQEA
-331 RTEAELSDEE
+331 RTLTDED
-341 MPFDVEIVRFMQNSD
+341 MPFDVEIVRFMQNSN

-364 IQIASTLGVPPFQIN
+364 IEIASTLGVPPFQVN
-379 TSSRLSDLTSDPEKI
+379 TADNLTDLSDDASKI
-394 QDVFNDLEKSLGTT
+394 EEVYEDVEAITGGSLPADIRKKL
-408 LSANLREE
+408 LSIN
-416 LATLDDILDYVFET
+416 DILDYVFEE
-430 WNPATTGPGETMII
+430 WNPATSGPGETMVA
-444 SETRAGAGTDTGGA
+444 SEVRAGAGTDSGGA

-463 AYVRVTDKETGKEL
+463 AYVRVTEKESGKEL

-492 AWTPNRVTVGDET
+492 AWTPNQVEIAGQT
-505 WDVYLRFKRYHKPY
+505 WDVYLRFKRYYKPY

-524 DVSKTDYVGTSTPR
+524 DVSKTDYVGTNTPR
-538 DYRSVVRIV
+538 DYRSIV
-547 DAEAGDDFEQHIWMN
+547 QVSDPAANEDFEQHIWMN
-562 NPLRYSGETFYQS
+562 NPLRYAGETFYQS
-575 NYGPPDPTT
+575 NYGPPDSVT

-617 WIVMLRFLRRRD
+617 WIVMMRFLRRRD
-629 AAALQAT
+629 
-636 SATAPVPSD
+636 SAKVQLSGKQIITGLSA
-645 SESVVTTAAAQAHR
+645 
-659 ASPDYPD
+659 D
-666 SLAAKLVPWVIMLL
+666 SLPEPFVVKLIPWLIMLL
-680 IAGWLVGKTRMPS
+680 CAGWLVSKSRMPS
-693 YESGEANLHEFG
+693 YESTEANLHEFG

-731 RETFKDKEGETQPAV
+731 RETFKDKNGDTQPAIR
-746 LWLLDVIANPAA
+746 WLLDVIANPAA

-785 YSLDDFFDKI
+785 YSLDDFFEKI

-802 NEARKKDSK
+802 NDARKKDSK
-811 ERDPVERQFVDLQNK
+811 ERTADERKFVELQSK
-826 LGTFDLLVTTF
+826 LGQFDLLVTTF

-843 LDGQDQAAMRRQVQ
+843 IEELDQNEVRRQVQ
-857 SAMRLLQQV
+857 MAMRVLQQI
-866 DSRQPPLA
+866 DERQPPLA
-874 IPPIEGSGE
+874 VPPIEGEGE
-883 QDFTS
+883 RDFTAS
-888 SDEWETFARGWTKSY
+888 EEWETFARGWTKSY
-903 FSVNLLGTE
+903 FSVNLLGAET
-912 SSEPVQLLTEIMV
+912 SEPVQFLTEIMV

-930 MPEDFNDKVA
+930 KADEFNEKVED
-940 EYHRWLIKNQP
+940 YHRWLSKNQP
-951 EDLDSER
+951 KELDADR
-958 VSFETFFNHF
+958 VSFETFFNNF
-968 SPFYYS
+968 APFYYS

-979 FAFIFAAIGLLGWS
+979 FAFVFAVAALLSWS
-993 KPVNRT
+993 KPLNRA
-999 AFLIILATFCVHTF
+999 AFLVILATFFVHTF
-1013 ALGARIYISGRP
+1013 ALVARIYISGRP

-1061 SALGAI
+1061 AALGAI

-1111 AGTMGLL
+1111 AGALGLYYVL
-1118 YIGLNVLQGVS
+1118 AGLVTKNVTPQTSKDL
-1129 GVIQRKCPWVL
+1129 
-1140 DYLRLA
+1140 
-1146 IFGFWWFLFSSR
+1146 SR
-1158 SLNRVSGGV
+1158 
-1167 SGGDNEMFN
+1167 M
-1176 RMLGTLPRMIYGTVC
+1176 MYGTVC

-1256 NVITSWSWFGV
+1256 NIITSWSWFGV

-1287 WAFWLSQ
+1287 WLFWVSQ
-1294 AVVVGIGLL
+1294 AVVMGVGLL
-1303 PTRLWRSSSN
+1303 PTELWRSELVASATETSEEVWIAESSTEE
-1313 PASDEPIAPGPLGSN
+1313 ADV
-1328 S
+1328 

>member
-1 MSSQANPDETYS
+1 MSSQATPDETFS
-13 IDNPPIAD
+13 ADNAKD
-21 LGDDIRQ
+21 LSFGDDIRKA
-28 LLKPLASLKLTVT
+28 LKPLASLKLTVT

-46 IFLIMAGTLA
+46 IFLILAGTLA

-88 YLDLSDISTG
+88 YLDLSEISTG
-98 VGMWFPGGYLIG
+98 IGMWFPGGYLIG
-110 TLMALNLAAAHSLK
+110 TLMAMNLVSAHSLK

-133 LTGGLVVTAIGM
+133 LTGGLVVTAIGG

-151 IESGHSNNS
+151 IQSGHSNNS
-160 VQTASIGWDTLWG
+160 VQSATIGWDTLWR
-173 LLQFLTVSLL
+173 LLQFLVLSLL
-183 LTTAWGVTSKW
+183 LVTKWGIYSKW
-194 TENRTEALSLCGVF
+194 SENRTESRSLCGVYVGLII
-208 AGLAIAT
+208 AG

-239 ACGASVILLA
+239 GCGASVILLA
-249 GCMMLFRK
+249 GCMMLFKK

-287 RINEGESVNYAD
+287 RINEGESVNYSD
-299 DIREYELAFVNRS
+299 DIREFELAFVNRA
-312 RDDFDE
+312 REDQNE
-318 EIIIPKSIIVNAA
+318 EIIIPKSFIVDAGDADTPQEA
-331 RTEAELSDEE
+331 RTLTDED
-341 MPFDVEIVRFMQNSD
+341 MPFDVEIVRFMQNSN

-364 IQIASTLGVPPFQIN
+364 IEIASTLGVPPFQVN
-379 TSSRLSDLTSDPEKI
+379 TADNLTDLSDDASKI
-394 QDVFNDLEKSLGTT
+394 EEVYEDVEAITGGSLPADVRKKL
-408 LSANLREE
+408 LSIN
-416 LATLDDILDYVFET
+416 DILDYVFEE
-430 WNPATTGPGETMII
+430 WNPATSGPGETMVA
-444 SETRAGAGTDTGGA
+444 SEVRAGAGTDSGGA

-463 AYVRVTDKETGKEL
+463 AYVRVTEKETGKEL

-492 AWTPNRVTVGDET
+492 AWTPNQVEIAGQT
-505 WDVYLRFKRYHKPY
+505 WDVYLRFKRYYKPY

-524 DVSKTDYVGTSTPR
+524 DVSKTDYVGTNTPR
-538 DYRSVVRIV
+538 DYRSIV
-547 DAEAGDDFEQHIWMN
+547 QVSDPAANEDFEQHIWMN
-562 NPLRYSGETFYQS
+562 NPLRYAGETFYQS
-575 NYGPPDPTT
+575 NYGPPDSVT

-617 WIVMLRFLRRRD
+617 WIVMMRFLRRRD
-629 AAALQAT
+629 
-636 SATAPVPSD
+636 SAKVQLSGKQN
-645 SESVVTTAAAQAHR
+645 VTGLSA
-659 ASPDYPD
+659 D
-666 SLAAKLVPWVIMLL
+666 SLPEPFVVKLIPWLIMLL
-680 IAGWLVGKTRMPS
+680 CAGWLVSKSRMPS
-693 YESGEANLHEFG
+693 YESTEANLHEFG

-731 RETFKDKEGETQPAV
+731 RETFKDKNGDTQPAIR
-746 LWLLDVIANPAA
+746 WLLDVIANPAA

-785 YSLDDFFDKI
+785 YSLDDFFEKI

-802 NEARKKDSK
+802 NDARKKDSK
-811 ERDPVERQFVDLQNK
+811 ERTADERKFVELQSK
-826 LGTFDLLVTTF
+826 LGQFDLLVTTF

-843 LDGQDQAAMRRQVQ
+843 IEELDQNEVRRQVQ
-857 SAMRLLQQV
+857 MAMRVLQQI
-866 DSRQPPLA
+866 DERQPPLA
-874 IPPIEGSGE
+874 VPPIEGEGE
-883 QDFTS
+883 RDFTAS
-888 SDEWETFARGWTKSY
+888 EEWETFARGWTKSY
-903 FSVNLLGTE
+903 FSVNLLGAET
-912 SSEPVQLLTEIMV
+912 SQPVQFLTEIMV

-930 MPEDFNDKVA
+930 KADDFNEKV
-940 EYHRWLIKNQP
+940 EDYHRWLSKNQP
-951 EDLDSER
+951 KELDADR
-958 VSFETFFNHF
+958 VSFETFFNNF
-968 SPFYYS
+968 APFYYS

-979 FAFIFAAIGLLGWS
+979 FAFVFAVAALLSWS
-993 KPVNRT
+993 KPLNRA
-999 AFLIILATFCVHTF
+999 AFLVILATFLVHTF
-1013 ALGARIYISGRP
+1013 ALVARIYISGRP

-1061 SALGAI
+1061 AALGAI

-1111 AGTMGLL
+1111 AGALGLYYVL
-1118 YIGLNVLQGVS
+1118 AGLVTTNVT
-1129 GVIQRKCPWVL
+1129 
-1140 DYLRLA
+1140 
-1146 IFGFWWFLFSSR
+1146 SR
-1158 SLNRVSGGV
+1158 TSKDLS
-1167 SGGDNEMFN
+1167 
-1176 RMLGTLPRMIYGTVC
+1176 RMIYGTVC

-1256 NVITSWSWFGV
+1256 NIITSWSWFGV

-1287 WAFWLSQ
+1287 WLFWVSQ
-1294 AVVVGIGLL
+1294 AVVMGVGLL
-1303 PTRLWRSSSN
+1303 PTELWRSELV
-1313 PASDEPIAPGPLGSN
+1313 ASTTDDAGITEPSTEEADV
-1328 S
+1328 

>member
-1 MSSQANPDETYS
+1 MSSQANPDETFS
-13 IDNPPIAD
+13 TDNAKD
-21 LGDDIRQ
+21 LSFGDDIRRAV
-28 LLKPLASLKLTVT
+28 KPLASLKLTVT

-46 IFLIMAGTLA
+46 IFLILAGTLA

-79 RVFHPLFAP
+79 RTFHPLFAP
-88 YLDLSDISTG
+88 YLDLSGIDTR
-98 VGMWFPGGYLIG
+98 VGMLFPGGYLIG
-110 TLMALNLAAAHSLK
+110 TLMALNLATAHSLR

-133 LTGGLVVTAIGM
+133 LTGGLVVAAIGV

-151 IESGHSNNS
+151 IESGHGSNS
-160 VQTASIGWDTLWG
+160 VQAATIGWDTLWR
-173 LLQFLTVSLL
+173 LLQVLVVSLL
-183 LTTAWGVTSKW
+183 LVTKWGIYSKW
-194 TENRTEALSLCGVF
+194 SENRTESLSLCGVYVGLVI
-208 AGLAIAT
+208 AG

-239 ACGASVILLA
+239 GCGASVIMLA
-249 GCMMLFRK
+249 GCVMLFRK

-299 DIREYELAFVNRS
+299 DIREFELVFVNRA
-312 RDDFDE
+312 REDQNE
-318 EIIIPKSIIVNAA
+318 EIIIPKSMIVAA
-331 RTEAELSDEE
+331 GRPDTPSGPELSDDE
-341 MPFDVEIVRFMQNSD
+341 MPFDVEIVQFMQNSN

-364 IQIASTLGVPPFQIN
+364 IEIASTLGVPPFQVN
-379 TSSRLSDLTSDPEKI
+379 TADDLADLTSDESKVK
-394 QDVFNDLEKSLGTT
+394 QVYDDLEKTLGTP
-408 LSANLREE
+408 LSTDVRKKLVSIDDVINYAFEE
-416 LATLDDILDYVFET
+416 
-430 WNPATTGPGETMII
+430 WNPATTGPGETMIV
-444 SETRAGAGTDTGGA
+444 SEVRAGAGTDSGGA

-463 AYVRVTDKETGKEL
+463 AYVRVTEKGTGKEL

-492 AWTPNRVTVGDET
+492 EWTPNRVKVGDET
-505 WDVYLRFKRYHKPY
+505 WDVYLRFKRYYKSY
-519 TVELK
+519 TVELQ

-538 DYRSVVRIV
+538 DYRSVVQIT
-547 DAEAGDDFEQHIWMN
+547 DPETGDDFEQHIWMN
-562 NPLRYSGETFYQS
+562 NPLRYAGETFYQQ
-575 NYGPPDPTT
+575 NYGPPDSVT

-617 WIVMLRFLRRRD
+617 WIVMMRFLRRRD
-629 AAALQAT
+629 
-636 SATAPVPSD
+636 SGKV
-645 SESVVTTAAAQAHR
+645 R
-659 ASPDYPD
+659 AGANDTVKGSLTD
-666 SLAAKLVPWVIMLL
+666 SLPEPFAAKLAPWLIMLL
-680 IAGWLVGKTRMPS
+680 MAGWLVSKSRMPS
-693 YESGEANLHEFG
+693 YESTEANLHEFG
-705 KLPLVYEGRV
+705 RLPLVYEGRV

-731 RETFKDKEGETQPAV
+731 RETFKDKNGDTQPAIR
-746 LWLLDVIANPAA
+746 WLLDVIANPAA

-771 LLQKLELERRKKHL
+771 LLKKLELDRRKKHL

-795 PVLVETA
+795 PVLVEAA
-802 NEARKKDSK
+802 NDARKKDSK
-811 ERDPVERQFVDLQNK
+811 ERTADERKFVELQSK
-826 LGTFDLLVTTF
+826 LGQFDLLVTTF

-843 LDGQDQAAMRRQVQ
+843 IDGLDQNGMRRQVQ
-857 SAMRLLQQV
+857 TAMRVLQQI
-866 DSRQPPLA
+866 DERQPPLA
-874 IPPIEGSGE
+874 IPPVEGEGDR
-883 QDFTS
+883 DFTAS
-888 SDEWETFARGWTKSY
+888 EDWETFARGWTKSY
-903 FSVNLLGTE
+903 FSVNLLGADT
-912 SSEPVQLLTEIMV
+912 SKPVQFLTEIMV

-930 MPEDFNDKVA
+930 KADDFNEKV
-940 EYHRWLIKNQP
+940 EDYHRWLAKNP
-951 EDLDSER
+951 PKEFDGDR
-958 VSFETFFNHF
+958 VSFETFFNNF
-968 SPFYYS
+968 APFYYS

-979 FAFIFAAIGLLGWS
+979 FAFVFAVAALLSWS
-993 KPVNRT
+993 KPLNRT

-1013 ALGARIYISGRP
+1013 ALIARIYISGRP

-1037 GWGCVVLGMI
+1037 GWGCVVMGMI

-1061 SALGAI
+1061 AGLGAI

-1111 AGTMGLL
+1111 AGALGL
-1118 YIGLNVLQGVS
+1118 YYVV
-1129 GVIQRKCPWVL
+1129 
-1140 DYLRLA
+1140 A
-1146 IFGFWWFLFSSR
+1146 GFVTTRVTPEASKELSR
-1158 SLNRVSGGV
+1158 
-1167 SGGDNEMFN
+1167 M
-1176 RMLGTLPRMIYGTVC
+1176 MYGTVC

-1287 WAFWLSQ
+1287 WAFWVSQ
-1294 AVVVGIGLL
+1294 AVVMIVGVL
-1303 PTRLWRSSSN
+1303 PTSFWRSELS
-1313 PASDEPIAPGPLGSN
+1313 ASPVTASAAKPPVEETES
-1328 S
+1328 

>member
-1 MSSQANPDETYS
+1 MSSQAKPDETFS
-13 IDNPPIAD
+13 ADNAD
-21 LGDDIRQ
+21 DLLIGDDIRRA
-28 LLKPLASLKLTVT
+28 LKPLASLKLTVT

-46 IFLIMAGTLA
+46 IFLILAGTLA

-79 RVFHPLFAP
+79 RAFHPLFAP
-88 YLDLSDISTG
+88 YLDLSGIDTR
-98 VGMWFPGGYLIG
+98 VGMFFPGGYLIG

-133 LTGGLVVTAIGM
+133 LTGGLVVTAIGA

-160 VQTASIGWDTLWG
+160 VQSATIGWDTLWS
-173 LLQFLTVSLL
+173 LLQFLVISLL
-183 LTTAWGVTSKW
+183 LVTAWGVISKW
-194 TENRTEALSLCGVF
+194 NENRTESLSLAGVF
-208 AGLAIAT
+208 GGLVIAA

-239 ACGASVILLA
+239 GCGASVIMLA
-249 GCMMLFRK
+249 GCIMLFRK

-299 DIREYELAFVNRS
+299 DIREFELVFVNRA
-312 RDDFDE
+312 REDQNE
-318 EIIIPKSIIVNAA
+318 EIIIPKSMIVAA
-331 RTEAELSDEE
+331 GQPNTPSGPELSDDE
-341 MPFDVEIVRFMQNSD
+341 MPFDVEIVQFMQNSN
-356 PVERRQLQ
+356 PIERRQMQ
-364 IQIASTLGVPPFQIN
+364 IKIASTLGVPPFQVN
-379 TSSRLSDLTSDPEKI
+379 TADNLSDLASDKSKVD
-394 QDVFNDLEKSLGTT
+394 QVFDDLEKTLGTP
-408 LSANLREE
+408 LSADVRSKLESI
-416 LATLDDILDYVFET
+416 DDVLDYAFEE
-430 WNPATTGPGETMII
+430 WNPATTGPGETMIV
-444 SETRAGAGTDTGGA
+444 SEVRAGAGTDSGGA

-463 AYVRVTDKETGKEL
+463 AYVRVTDKTTGEEL

-492 AWTPNRVTVGDET
+492 EWTPNRVKVGDDT
-505 WDVYLRFKRYHKPY
+505 WDVYLRFKRYYKPY
-519 TVELK
+519 TVALT
-524 DVSKTDYVGTSTPR
+524 DVSKTDYVGTNTPR
-538 DYRSVVRIV
+538 DYRSVVQIT
-547 DAEAGDDFEQHIWMN
+547 DPETGDDFEQHIWMN
-562 NPLRYSGETFYQS
+562 NPLRYAGETFYQS
-575 NYGPPDPTT
+575 SYGEPDPVT

-617 WIVMLRFLRRRD
+617 WIVMMRFLRRRD
-629 AAALQAT
+629 SVQVKT
-636 SATAPVPSD
+636 GVIDSATTTLSD
-645 SESVVTTAAAQAHR
+645 SVPE
-659 ASPDYPD
+659 PF
-666 SLAAKLVPWVIMLL
+666 AAKLVPWLIMLL
-680 IAGWLVGKTRMPS
+680 MAGWLVSKSRMPS
-693 YESGEANLHEFG
+693 YESTEANLHEFG
-705 KLPLVYEGRV
+705 RLPLVYEGRV

-731 RETFKDKEGETQPAV
+731 RETFKDKNGDTQPAV
-746 LWLLDVIANPAA
+746 RWLLDVIANPEA

-785 YSLDDFFDKI
+785 YSLDDFFEKI
-795 PVLVETA
+795 PVLIEAA
-802 NEARKKDSK
+802 NDSRKKDSK
-811 ERDPVERQFVDLQNK
+811 ERTADERKFVELQSK
-826 LGTFDLLVTTF
+826 LGQFDLLVTTF
-837 QPPDIQ
+837 QPPDIRVEG
-843 LDGQDQAAMRRQVQ
+843 LDQNEMRRQIQ
-857 SAMRLLQQV
+857 TTMRILQQV
-866 DSRQPPLA
+866 DERQPPLA
-874 IPPIEGSGE
+874 IPPIESE
-883 QDFTS
+883 DDRNFTAS
-888 SDEWETFARGWTKSY
+888 EEWETFARGWTKSY
-903 FSVNLLGTE
+903 FSVNLLGADT
-912 SSEPVQLLTEIMV
+912 SKPVQLLTEIMV

-930 MPEDFNDKVA
+930 EADDFNKKVK
-940 EYHRWLIKNQP
+940 EYHRWLAENPPK
-951 EDLDSER
+951 EFDGDR
-958 VSFETFFNHF
+958 TDFETFFNNF
-968 SPFYYS
+968 APFYYS

-979 FAFIFAAIGLLGWS
+979 FAFVFAVIALLGWS
-993 KPVNRT
+993 KPLNRT
-999 AFLIILATFCVHTF
+999 AFLIILATFFVHTI
-1013 ALGARIYISGRP
+1013 ALVARIYISGRP

-1037 GWGCVVLGMI
+1037 GWGCVVLGMV

-1061 SALGAI
+1061 AALGAT

-1111 AGTMGLL
+1111 AGALGL
-1118 YIGLNVLQGVS
+1118 YYVLAGVVTTKVTPEAS
-1129 GVIQRKCPWVL
+1129 KDL
-1140 DYLRLA
+1140 
-1146 IFGFWWFLFSSR
+1146 S
-1158 SLNRVSGGV
+1158 
-1167 SGGDNEMFN
+1167 
-1176 RMLGTLPRMIYGTVC
+1176 RMIYGTVC

-1287 WAFWLSQ
+1287 WAFWVSQ
-1294 AVVVGIGLL
+1294 AVVMAVGLV
-1303 PTRLWRSSSN
+1303 PTEFWRSEPN
-1313 PASDEPIAPGPLGSN
+1313 ASAVAASPVTASAAEPSAEDSEA
-1328 S
+1328 

>member
-1 MSSQANPDETYS
+1 MSSQANPDETFS
-13 IDNPPIAD
+13 ADNAKE
-21 LGDDIRQ
+21 LSFGDDIRQ
-28 LLKPLASLKLTVT
+28 AIKPLASLKLTVT

-46 IFLIMAGTLA
+46 IFLILAGTLA

-79 RVFHPLFAP
+79 RTFHPLFAP
-88 YLDLSDISTG
+88 YLDLSGISTG
-98 VGMWFPGGYLIG
+98 IGMWFPGGYLIG
-110 TLMALNLAAAHSLK
+110 TLMALNLLSAHSLK
-124 FKIQAKGPR
+124 FKIQAKGSR
-133 LTGGLVVTAIGM
+133 LTGGLVVTAIGA

-160 VQTASIGWDTLWG
+160 VQAATIGWDTLWS
-173 LLQFLTVSLL
+173 LLQFLVVSLL
-183 LTTAWGVTSKW
+183 LVTAWGVVSKW
-194 TENRTEALSLCGVF
+194 RENRTEALSLCGVSV
-208 AGLAIAT
+208 GLVIAA

-221 REALID
+221 RQALID

-239 ACGASVILLA
+239 GCGASVILLA

-287 RINEGESVNYAD
+287 RINEGESVNYSD
-299 DIREYELAFVNRS
+299 DIREFELAFVNRD
-312 RDDFDE
+312 REDQDE
-318 EIIIPKSIIVNAA
+318 EIIIPKAMIVAA
-331 RTEAELSDEE
+331 GRPDTPSGPELSDDE
-341 MPFDVEIVRFMQNSD
+341 MPFDVEIVQFLQNSN
-356 PVERRQLQ
+356 VIERRQLQ
-364 IQIASTLGVPPFQIN
+364 IQIASTLGVPPFQVN
-379 TSSRLSDLTSDPEKI
+379 TADDLTDLTSDTTKVAE
-394 QDVFNDLEKSLGTT
+394 VYEDLEKTLGTS
-408 LSANLREE
+408 LSAEVRKRLVSI
-416 LATLDDILDYVFET
+416 DDVINYVFEE
-430 WNPATTGPGETMII
+430 WNPATTGPGETMVVA
-444 SETRAGAGTDTGGA
+444 ETRAGAGTDSGGA

-463 AYVRVTDKETGKEL
+463 AYVRVTEKETGKEL

-492 AWTPNRVTVGDET
+492 SWTPNRVKVAGQT
-505 WDVYLRFKRYHKPY
+505 WDINLRFKRYFKPY

-524 DVSKTDYVGTSTPR
+524 DVSKTDYVGTNTPR
-538 DYRSVVRIV
+538 DYRSIVRIV
-547 DAEAGDDFEQHIWMN
+547 DAEAKEDFEQHIWMN

-575 NYGPPDPTT
+575 NYGPPDPDT

-617 WIVMLRFLRRRD
+617 WIVMMRFLRRRNSG
-629 AAALQAT
+629 QVR
-636 SATAPVPSD
+636 TAGEQVSEGLADD
-645 SESVVTTAAAQAHR
+645 SGPE
-659 ASPDYPD
+659 PF
-666 SLAAKLVPWVIMLL
+666 AAKLVPWLIMLL
-680 IAGWLVGKTRMPS
+680 CAGSLISKSRMPS
-693 YESGEANLHEFG
+693 YESTEANLHEFG
-705 KLPLVYEGRV
+705 RIPLVYEGRV

-731 RETFKDKEGETQPAV
+731 RETFKDKNGDTQPAIR
-746 LWLLDVIANPAA
+746 WLLDVIANPAA

-771 LLQKLELERRKKHL
+771 LLKKLELERRKKHL

-795 PVLVETA
+795 PVLVEAA
-802 NEARKKDSK
+802 NDARKKDSK
-811 ERDPVERQFVDLQNK
+811 ERTADERKFVELQSK
-826 LGTFDLLVTTF
+826 LGQFDLLVTTF
-837 QPPDIQ
+837 QPPDVQIDG
-843 LDGQDQAAMRRQVQ
+843 LGQDEMRRQVQ
-857 SAMRLLQQV
+857 FAMRTLQQI
-866 DSRQPPLA
+866 DERQPPLA
-874 IPPIEGSGE
+874 IPPVKGDGE
-883 QDFTS
+883 RDFTAS
-888 SDEWETFARGWTKSY
+888 EDWETFARGWTKSY
-903 FSVNLLGTE
+903 FSVNLLGADT
-912 SSEPVQLLTEIMV
+912 SEPVQFLTEIMV

-930 MPEDFNDKVA
+930 KADDFNKKV
-940 EYHRWLIKNQP
+940 EDYHRWLSKNP
-951 EDLDSER
+951 PKEFDSER
-958 VSFETFFNHF
+958 VSFETFFNNF

-974 AFSYL
+974 AFNYL
-979 FAFIFAAIGLLGWS
+979 YAFIFAVAALLGWS
-993 KPVNRT
+993 KPLNRT
-999 AFLIILATFCVHTF
+999 AFLIILATFLVHTF
-1013 ALGARIYISGRP
+1013 ALVARIYISGRP

-1061 SALGAI
+1061 AALGASA
-1067 TLGISHLLAGD
+1067 LGISHLLAGD

-1111 AGTMGLL
+1111 AGALGLYYVL
-1118 YIGLNVLQGVS
+1118 AGLVTT
-1129 GVIQRKCPWVL
+1129 
-1140 DYLRLA
+1140 
-1146 IFGFWWFLFSSR
+1146 
-1158 SLNRVSGGV
+1158 RV
-1167 SGGDNEMFN
+1167 
-1176 RMLGTLPRMIYGTVC
+1176 TLEASKDLSRMIYGTVC

-1287 WAFWLSQ
+1287 WAFWVSQ
-1294 AVVVGIGLL
+1294 AVVMTFGVL
-1303 PTRLWRSSSN
+1303 PTKFWRSELSTS
-1313 PASDEPIAPGPLGSN
+1313 PVAVSTAKPSVEQTES
-1328 S
+1328 

>member
-1 MSSQANPDETYS
+1 MSSQANPDETFS
-13 IDNPPIAD
+13 VDTHQSSSLGND
-21 LGDDIRQ
+21 LRRAV
-28 LLKPLASLKLTVT
+28 KPLASLKLTVT

-46 IFLIMAGTLA
+46 IFLILAGTLA

-65 VSDYFRCW
+65 VRDYFRCW
-73 FAWVPV
+73 FAWVPLK
-79 RVFHPLFAP
+79 VFHGLFQP
-88 YLDLSDISTG
+88 YIMLDKVPSGIG
-98 VGMWFPGGYLIG
+98 IWIPGGYLIG

-133 LTGGLVVTAIGM
+133 LTGGLVVTAIG
-145 VATWLV
+145 VIATWLV
-151 IESGHSNNS
+151 IESGHGSTA
-160 VQTASIGWDTLWG
+160 VQAATIGWDTLWS
-173 LLQFLTVSLL
+173 LLQFLAVSLL
-183 LTTAWGVTSKW
+183 LVTAWGVVSKW
-194 TENRTEALSLCGVF
+194 SESRTESLSLAGVF
-208 AGLAIAT
+208 GGLVVAA

-221 REALID
+221 RQELID

-239 ACGASVILLA
+239 GCGASVILLA

-299 DIREYELAFVNRS
+299 DIREFELAFVNRD
-312 RDDFDE
+312 REDQDE
-318 EIIIPKSIIVNAA
+318 EIIIPKALIV
-331 RTEAELSDEE
+331 EAGRPDAPAESKTLSDDE
-341 MPFDVEIVRFMQNSD
+341 MPFNVEIVRFMQNSN
-356 PVERRQLQ
+356 PIERRQLQ
-364 IQIASTLGVPPFQIN
+364 IEIASTLGVPPFQIN
-379 TSSRLSDLTSDPEKI
+379 TASKLSDLSSDAAKI
-394 QDVFNDLEKSLGTT
+394 KQVFDDLETTLGTPV
-408 LSANLREE
+408 SAELRQK
-416 LATLDDILDYVFET
+416 LVTVDDVINYVFDE
-430 WNPATTGPGETMII
+430 WNPATTGPGELMVV
-444 SETRAGAGTDTGGA
+444 SEVRAGAGTDTGGA

-482 GVFFELVKRS
+482 GVFFELVNRS
-492 AWTPNRVTVGDET
+492 AWTPNRVEVDGET

-538 DYRSVVRIV
+538 DYRSVVHIT
-547 DAEAGDDFEQHIWMN
+547 DPAANEDFEQHIWMN
-562 NPLRYSGETFYQS
+562 NPLRYAGETFYQS
-575 NYGPPDPTT
+575 NYGPPDPAT

-617 WIVMLRFLRRRD
+617 WIVMMRFLRRRD
-629 AAALQAT
+629 AGQIRT
-636 SATAPVPSD
+636 GVEETAQGSTGVSLP
-645 SESVVTTAAAQAHR
+645 ESFV
-659 ASPDYPD
+659 
-666 SLAAKLVPWVIMLL
+666 AKLVPWLIMLL
-680 IAGWLVGKTRMPS
+680 FAGWLVSKSRMPS
-693 YESGEANLHEFG
+693 YESTEANLHEFG
-705 KLPLVYEGRV
+705 RIPLVYEGRV

-722 RNSLRILSN
+722 RNSLRMLSN
-731 RETFKDKEGETQPAV
+731 RETFKDKNDKTQPAV
-746 LWLLDVIANPAA
+746 RWLLDVIANPAA

-771 LLQKLELERRKKHL
+771 LLQKLELERRQKHL
-785 YSLDDFFDKI
+785 YSLDDFFEKI

-802 NEARKKDSK
+802 NEARKKDGK
-811 ERDPVERQFVDLQNK
+811 ERTADERQFVELQSK
-826 LGTFDLLVTTF
+826 LGAFDLLVTTF

-843 LDGQDQAAMRRQVQ
+843 IEGLEQEQMRRQIQ
-857 SAMRLLQQV
+857 TAMRVLQQI
-866 DSRQPPLA
+866 DERQPPLA
-874 IPPIEGSGE
+874 IPPIKGTGDR
-883 QDFTS
+883 DFTS
-888 SDEWETFARGWTKSY
+888 SEDWETFARGWTKSY
-903 FSVNLLGTE
+903 FSVNLLGANT
-912 SSEPVQLLTEIMV
+912 SEPVQLLTEIMV
-925 AHAND
+925 AHANGKA
-930 MPEDFNDKVA
+930 EDFNKKVSD
-940 EYHRWLIKNQP
+940 YHRWLAKNP
-951 EDLDSER
+951 PKEFDVDR
-958 VSFETFFNHF
+958 VNFETFFNNF

-979 FAFIFAAIGLLGWS
+979 FAFVFAVAALLSWS
-993 KPVNRT
+993 KPLNRT
-999 AFLIILATFCVHTF
+999 AFLVILATFFVHTF
-1013 ALGARIYISGRP
+1013 ALAARIYISGRP

-1037 GWGCVVLGMI
+1037 GWGCVILGMV

-1061 SALGAI
+1061 AAMGAI

-1111 AGTMGLL
+1111 SGALGLYYVLAGLVTT
-1118 YIGLNVLQGVS
+1118 
-1129 GVIQRKCPWVL
+1129 
-1140 DYLRLA
+1140 
-1146 IFGFWWFLFSSR
+1146 
-1158 SLNRVSGGV
+1158 RVTPEASKDL
-1167 SGGDNEMFN
+1167 S
-1176 RMLGTLPRMIYGTVC
+1176 RMIYGTVC

-1256 NVITSWSWFGV
+1256 NIITSWSWFGV

-1287 WAFWLSQ
+1287 WAFWVSQ
-1294 AVVVGIGLL
+1294 IAIMIAGML
-1303 PTRLWRSSSN
+1303 PTKFWRSEISAA
-1313 PASDEPIAPGPLGSN
+1313 PAVAAGNVSAEETSATTTGT
-1328 S
+1328 

>member
-1 MSSQANPDETYS
+1 MSSQATPDETFS
-13 IDNPPIAD
+13 ANDAKD
-21 LGDDIRQ
+21 LSFRDDIRKA
-28 LLKPLASLKLTVT
+28 LKPLASLKLTVT

-46 IFLIMAGTLA
+46 IFLILAGTLA

-65 VSDYFRCW
+65 VGDYFRCW

-88 YLDLSDISTG
+88 YLDLSGISTG
-98 VGMWFPGGYLIG
+98 VGMFFPGGYLIG
-110 TLMALNLAAAHSLK
+110 TLMAMNLLTAHSLK

-133 LTGGLVVTAIGM
+133 LTGGLVVTAIGA

-160 VQTASIGWDTLWG
+160 VQSATIGWDTLWS
-173 LLQFLTVSLL
+173 LLQFLVVSLL
-183 LTTAWGVTSKW
+183 LVTVWGFVSKW
-194 TENRTEALSLCGVF
+194 RENRTESLSLCGVF
-208 AGLAIAT
+208 VGLVIAA

-239 ACGASVILLA
+239 GCGASVILLA
-249 GCMMLFRK
+249 GCMMLFKK

-287 RINEGESVNYAD
+287 RINEGESVNYSD
-299 DIREYELAFVNRS
+299 DIREFELAFVNRAGK
-312 RDDFDE
+312 DQNE
-318 EIIIPKSIIVNAA
+318 EIIIPKSFIVDAGDVDTPQEA
-331 RTEAELSDEE
+331 RTLSDDD
-341 MPFDVEIVRFMQNSD
+341 MPFDVEIVRFMQNSN

-364 IQIASTLGVPPFQIN
+364 IEIASTLGVPPFQVN
-379 TSSRLSDLTSDPEKI
+379 TADNLTALSDDASKI
-394 QDVFNDLEKSLGTT
+394 EEVYEDVEAITGGPLSTDVRKKLVSINDV
-408 LSANLREE
+408 
-416 LATLDDILDYVFET
+416 LDYVFEE
-430 WNPATTGPGETMII
+430 WNPATSGPGETMVAA
-444 SETRAGAGTDTGGA
+444 EVRAGAGTDSGGA

-463 AYVRVTDKETGKEL
+463 AYVRVTEKETGKEL

-492 AWTPNRVTVGDET
+492 AWTPNQVEVAGQT
-505 WDVYLRFKRYHKPY
+505 WDVYLRFKRYYKPY

-524 DVSKTDYVGTSTPR
+524 DVSKTDYVGTNTPR
-538 DYRSVVRIV
+538 DYRSVVQV
-547 DAEAGDDFEQHIWMN
+547 SDPVANEDFEQHIWMN
-562 NPLRYSGETFYQS
+562 NPLRYAGETFYQS
-575 NYGPPDPTT
+575 NYGPPDSVT

-617 WIVMLRFLRRRD
+617 WIVMMRFLRRRD
-629 AAALQAT
+629 SGKARTGADEAVNGSLSGAM
-636 SATAPVPSD
+636 PEPFI
-645 SESVVTTAAAQAHR
+645 AQ
-659 ASPDYPD
+659 
-666 SLAAKLVPWVIMLL
+666 LIPWLMMLL
-680 IAGWLVGKTRMPS
+680 IAGWLVSKSIMPS
-693 YESGEANLHEFG
+693 YESNEANLHEFG

-731 RETFKDKEGETQPAV
+731 RETFKDKNGDTQPAI

-771 LLQKLELERRKKHL
+771 LLKKLALERRKKHL
-785 YSLDDFFDKI
+785 YSLDDFFEKI

-802 NEARKKDSK
+802 NDARKKDSK
-811 ERDPVERQFVDLQNK
+811 ERTADERKFVELQSK
-826 LGTFDLLVTTF
+826 LGQFDLLVTTF

-843 LDGQDQAAMRRQVQ
+843 IEELDQNEVRRQVQ
-857 SAMRLLQQV
+857 TAMRMLQQI
-866 DSRQPPLA
+866 DERQPPLA
-874 IPPIEGSGE
+874 VPPIEGDGE
-883 QDFTS
+883 RDFTAS
-888 SDEWETFARGWTKSY
+888 EEWETFARGWTKSY
-903 FSVNLLGTE
+903 FSVNLLGADT
-912 SSEPVQLLTEIMV
+912 SEPVQFLTEIMV

-930 MPEDFNDKVA
+930 KADDFNKKV
-940 EYHRWLIKNQP
+940 EDYHRWLLNNRPK
-951 EDLDSER
+951 ELDADR
-958 VSFETFFNHF
+958 VSFETFFNYF
-968 SPFYYS
+968 APFYYS

-979 FAFIFAAIGLLGWS
+979 FAFTFAVAGLLGWS
-993 KPVNRT
+993 KRLNRT
-999 AFLIILATFCVHTF
+999 AFLVILATFFVHTF
-1013 ALGARIYISGRP
+1013 ALVARIYISGRP

-1061 SALGAI
+1061 AALGAI

-1111 AGTMGLL
+1111 AGALGLYFVL
-1118 YIGLNVLQGVS
+1118 AGLVTKNVTPQTSKDL
-1129 GVIQRKCPWVL
+1129 
-1140 DYLRLA
+1140 
-1146 IFGFWWFLFSSR
+1146 SR
-1158 SLNRVSGGV
+1158 
-1167 SGGDNEMFN
+1167 M
-1176 RMLGTLPRMIYGTVC
+1176 MYGTVC

-1232 AILLHAHWDKM
+1232 AILLHAHWDKI

-1256 NVITSWSWFGV
+1256 NIITSWSWFGV

-1287 WAFWLSQ
+1287 WAFWLTQ
-1294 AVVVGIGLL
+1294 AVVMGVGLL
-1303 PTRLWRSSSN
+1303 PTELWRSELVASATKTSDDAGIAESS
-1313 PASDEPIAPGPLGSN
+1313 ADQADA
-1328 S
+1328 

>member
-1 MSSQANPDETYS
+1 
-13 IDNPPIAD
+13 
-21 LGDDIRQ
+21 
-28 LLKPLASLKLTVT
+28 LACGS
-41 LFGFS
+41 
-46 IFLIMAGTLA
+46 
-56 QVELDIWDV
+56 
-65 VSDYFRCW
+65 
-73 FAWVPV
+73 
-79 RVFHPLFAP
+79 
-88 YLDLSDISTG
+88 
-98 VGMWFPGGYLIG
+98 PGGYLIG
-110 TLMALNLAAAHSLK
+110 TLMALNLATAHSLK
-124 FKIQAKGPR
+124 FKVQAKGPR
-133 LTGGLVVTAIGM
+133 LTGGLVVTAIGA

-151 IESGHSNNS
+151 IESGHSNTS
-160 VQTASIGWDTLWG
+160 VQSATIGWDTLWS

-183 LTTAWGVTSKW
+183 LVTAWGVVSKW
-194 TENRTEALSLCGVF
+194 NESRAEAFSLCGVF
-208 AGLAIAT
+208 CGLGFAS

-239 ACGASVILLA
+239 GCGASVILLA

-287 RINEGESVNYAD
+287 RINEGESVNYSD
-299 DIREYELAFVNRS
+299 DIREFELAFVNRS

-318 EIIIPKSIIVNAA
+318 EIIIPKSMIVPAGSHKDKA
-331 RTEAELSDEE
+331 TKTKLADDE
-341 MPFDVEIVRFMQNSD
+341 MPFDVEIVQFMQNSN
-356 PVERRQLQ
+356 PLERRQLQ
-364 IQIASTLGVPPFQIN
+364 IEIASTLEVPPFQIN
-379 TSSRLSDLTSDPEKI
+379 TASKLSELTSDTKKI
-394 QDVFNDLEKSLGTT
+394 KAVFDDLEAKLDVKFSPVE
-408 LSANLREE
+408 REK
-416 LATLDDILDYVFET
+416 LVTVDDVINYVFDE
-430 WNPATTGPGETMII
+430 WNPATTGPGETMIV
-444 SETRAGAGTDTGGA
+444 SEVRPGTGTDTGGA

-463 AYVRVTDKETGKEL
+463 AYVRVTEKGTGKEL

-492 AWTPNRVTVGDET
+492 EWTPNRVEVDGKT

-524 DVSKTDYVGTSTPR
+524 DVSKTDYVGTNTPR

-547 DAEAGDDFEQHIWMN
+547 DPEAKEDFEQHIWMN

-575 NYGPPDPTT
+575 NYGPPDPVT
-584 GKESTTLAV
+584 GKESTTLSV

-617 WIVMLRFLRRRD
+617 WIVLMRFLRRRD
-629 AAALQAT
+629 AARTLETASIVFAFTGGFIPALITLLLGKAL
-636 SATAPVPSD
+636 SKSNSEGHD
-645 SESVVTTAAAQAHR
+645 SERNVTTEPPQ
-659 ASPDYPD
+659 SWF
-666 SLAAKLVPWVIMLL
+666 SCIVPWVIMLL
-680 IAGWLVGKTRMPS
+680 FAGWLVSKSRMPS
-693 YESGEANLHEFG
+693 YESTEANLHEFG
-705 KLPLVYEGRV
+705 RLPLVYEGRV

-731 RETFKDKEGETQPAV
+731 RETFKDKKGDTQPAV
-746 LWLLDVIANPAA
+746 RWLLDVIANPAA

-771 LLQKLELERRKKHL
+771 ILQKLELERRKTHL
-785 YSLDDFFDKI
+785 YSLDDFFEKI

-802 NEARKKDSK
+802 NAARRTDSK
-811 ERDPVERQFVDLQNK
+811 KQTADERKFVELQSK

-837 QPPDIQ
+837 QPPDVQIDG
-843 LDGQDQAAMRRQVQ
+843 LDQDEMRRQIQ
-857 SAMRLLQQV
+857 SAMRVLQQV
-866 DSRQPPLA
+866 DERQPPLA
-874 IPPIEGSGE
+874 IPPVKGAGE
-883 QDFTS
+883 RDFTAS
-888 SDEWETFARGWTKSY
+888 EEWETFARGWTKSY
-903 FSVNLLGTE
+903 FSVNLLGGDT
-912 SSEPVQLLTEIMV
+912 SEPVQFLTEIMV

-930 MPEDFNDKVA
+930 KTEDFNKKVSD
-940 EYHRWLIKNQP
+940 YHRWLAKNP
-951 EDLDSER
+951 PKEFDAKR
-958 VSFETFFNHF
+958 VSFETFFNNF

-979 FAFIFAAIGLLGWS
+979 FAFVFAVSGLLTWS
-993 KPVNRT
+993 RPLNRT
-999 AFLIILATFCVHTF
+999 AFLVILATFCVHTF

-1037 GWGCVVLGMI
+1037 GWGCVILGMV

-1061 SALGAI
+1061 AALGAI
-1067 TLGISHLLAGD
+1067 TLGISHLLSGD

-1111 AGTMGLL
+1111 AGALGLF
-1118 YIGLNVLQGVS
+1118 YVL
-1129 GVIQRKCPWVL
+1129 
-1140 DYLRLA
+1140 A
-1146 IFGFWWFLFSSR
+1146 GFTTKSVTPHTSKDLS
-1158 SLNRVSGGV
+1158 
-1167 SGGDNEMFN
+1167 
-1176 RMLGTLPRMIYGTVC
+1176 RMIYGTVC

-1256 NVITSWSWFGV
+1256 NVVTSWSWFGV

-1287 WAFWLSQ
+1287 WLFWVSQ
-1294 AVVVGIGLL
+1294 AAVMIVGVL
-1303 PTRLWRSSSN
+1303 PTSLWRSELVATATEATVEVWVEGPSV
-1313 PASDEPIAPGPLGSN
+1313 EQPGE
-1328 S
+1328 